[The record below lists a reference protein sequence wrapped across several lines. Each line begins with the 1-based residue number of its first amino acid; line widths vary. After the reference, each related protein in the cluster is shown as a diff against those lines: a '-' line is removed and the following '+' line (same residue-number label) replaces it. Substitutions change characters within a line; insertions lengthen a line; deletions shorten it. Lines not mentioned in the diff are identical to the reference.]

1 MVKTEKEVQK
11 QVIETFKSMG
21 YAYLGDL
28 TKSDNENINKESLKA
43 WLVKN
48 QKINDKR
55 WQRIEHEINNALKN
69 DLYEAN
75 QKFYELLIYG
85 VKTKIS
91 QNEPTQTSWL
101 IDWKDVSK
109 NEFSV
114 AEEVSVKGPNM
125 KRPDIVLY
133 VNGIALGVLE
143 LKNSS
148 VSVESA
154 IRQNLDNQKKEFIRD
169 FFKTIQLV
177 MAGNESQGLRY
188 GVIETKEKYYLSW
201 KEEGVQKNLFETIE
215 CFLKKERFLEFIH
228 DFLIFD
234 KGQKKCARFHQYFAV
249 KKTQEFIRK
258 QEFIHKKEG
267 GIIWHT
273 QGSGK
278 SLTMV
283 WLAQWLRKNRKEAR
297 ILIVTDRRELD
308 AQIQG
313 VFEGIDEAI
322 YRTDSKKDLLSV
334 LFENKEFLVG
344 SLVHKFDDNDL
355 EDLKRQPVLKE
366 WIVLVDECHR
376 TQSGKLHN
384 AMKSLLPNAI
394 FIAFSGT
401 PLLKQDKKTSQE
413 VFGNYIHCYKFNEA
427 VSDKVVLDL
436 NYEARSVDQ
445 YVSSPEKLDEYF
457 ELKTQN
463 LNDAAKTELK
473 KKWANLQKV
482 FSTKNRLEHIVQDIV
497 LDMAKLPRLSN
508 GKGNAMLVAESV
520 YNACRYFELFL
531 ETELKDKVAVITSYE
546 PNIAD
551 LKDCGS
557 NESEESYKY
566 RTYCKMLQNFFNEK
580 DEKKALNKTKEFEEE
595 VKKRFINEPSRMK
608 LLIVVDK
615 LLTGFDAPSLTYL
628 YIDKKMQDHELF
640 QAVCRVNRLDGEDK
654 DFGCIIDYSDLFDS
668 LQEAHSDYTNGAFEN
683 YEREDI
689 QGLISDKSQK
699 IKKKLEEARDQLS
712 SLCESVKEPKDEMD
726 YIAYFCGSDLEKNAQ
741 KRRLFYQLVGAF
753 LRMFVELNH
762 LEKPIYSKE
771 EMQKIK
777 QEAQFY
783 RHLQKMIGLNSG
795 DSVDLK
801 SYSEDMRRI
810 LDAYI
815 KATDS
820 KTLIKIEDQ
829 GLCEVLAQMDIDD
842 FNKALSQAFK
852 NESSMAESIANNTKK
867 RIIEKE
873 ASDPKYYE
881 KLSSLLN
888 DLILQFREKKLTYLE
903 YLQQIHDLAKQV
915 IHKENKNYPKKINTN
930 ALKTLYDNLDENEA
944 LALETDAC
952 IRGNKKDGWV
962 GHNQKEKNLKIALR
976 KIINDEGLL
985 ENAFNLAKHI
995 KEYH

>member
-1 MVKTEKEVQK
+1 MMKTEKEVQK

-48 QKINDKR
+48 QKINDER
-55 WQRIEHEINNALKN
+55 WHKIEHKIHKALKN

-75 QKFYELLIYG
+75 QNFYELLIYG
-85 VKTKIS
+85 VRTKIS

-143 LKNSS
+143 LKKSS

-177 MAGNESQGLRY
+177 MAGNESQGLKY

-234 KGQKKCARFHQYFAV
+234 KGQKKCARFHQYFAI
-249 KKTQEFIRK
+249 KKTQEFINR
-258 QEFIHKKEG
+258 KEG

-283 WLAQWLRKNRKEAR
+283 WLTKWLRRNTTQAR
-297 ILIVTDRRELD
+297 VLIVTDRRELD

-313 VFEGIDEAI
+313 VFSGIGEAI
-322 YRTDSKKDLLSV
+322 YRADSKKDLLSA
-334 LFENKEFLVG
+334 LFENKEFLVS
-344 SLVHKFDDNDL
+344 SLMHKFDDNDL
-355 EDLKRQPVLKE
+355 KQPILKE
-366 WIVLVDECHR
+366 WVVLVDECHR
-376 TQSGKLHN
+376 TQSAKLHN

-427 VSDKVVLDL
+427 VSDRVVLDL

-473 KKWANLQKV
+473 KKWVNLQKV
-482 FSTKNRLEHIVQDIV
+482 FSTKDRLEHIAQDIV

-508 GKGNAMLVAESV
+508 GKGNAMLVAGSV

-557 NESEESYKY
+557 DESEESYKY
-566 RTYCKMLQNFFNEK
+566 RTYCKMLQNFFDEK
-580 DEKKALNKTKEFEEE
+580 DEKKALNKIKEFEEK
-595 VKKRFINEPSRMK
+595 VKERFINEPARMK

-628 YIDKKMQDHELF
+628 YMDKKMQDHGLF
-640 QAVCRVNRLDGEDK
+640 QAVCRVNRLDSEDK
-654 DFGCIIDYSDLFDS
+654 DFGCIIDYKDLFDS

-689 QGLISDKSQK
+689 QGLISDKAQK
-699 IKKKLEEARDQLS
+699 IKKKLEEARGQLG
-712 SLCESVKEPKDEMD
+712 SLCESVKEPKGEMD

-753 LRMFVELNH
+753 LRMFVELNN
-762 LEKPIYSKE
+762 LEKPVYSKE
-771 EMQKIK
+771 EMHKIK
-777 QEAQFY
+777 QEAEFY
-783 RHLQKMIGLNSG
+783 RHLQKVIGLSSG

-801 SYSEDMRRI
+801 SYSEEMRRI

-815 KATDS
+815 KTTDS
-820 KTLIKIEDQ
+820 EVLFKIEDQ

-842 FNKALSQAFK
+842 FNKALSQVFK

-888 DLILQFREKKLTYLE
+888 DLINQFREKKLTYLE
-903 YLQQIHDLAKQV
+903 YLQQIHDLAKKV
-915 IHKENKNYPKKINTN
+915 IDKEDRNYPTKINTN
-930 ALKTLYDNLDENEA
+930 ALKTLYDNLDEDEA
-944 LALETDAC
+944 LALEIDAC

-962 GHNQKEKNLKIALR
+962 GHHQKEKILKIALR

>member
-1 MVKTEKEVQK
+1 MMKTEKEVQK
-11 QVIETFKSMG
+11 QVIETFKAMG

-43 WLVKN
+43 WLIKN
-48 QKINDKR
+48 QKIEPER
-55 WQRIEHEINNALKN
+55 WCKIEQKIHDALKN

-75 QKFYELLIYG
+75 QTFYNLLIYG
-85 VKTKIS
+85 VKTKTS
-91 QNEPTQTSWL
+91 QNENTQTTWL
-101 IDWKDVSK
+101 IDWKDISK

-143 LKNSS
+143 LKKSS
-148 VSVESA
+148 VSVESG

-177 MAGNESQGLRY
+177 MAGNESQGLKY

-201 KEEGVQKNLFETIE
+201 KEEGVLKNLFETIE

-234 KGQKKCARFHQYFAV
+234 KGQKKCARFHQYFAI
-249 KKTQEFIRK
+249 KKTQEFIQR
-258 QEFIHKKEG
+258 KEG

-283 WLAQWLRKNRKEAR
+283 WLARWLRGNTQQAR
-297 ILIVTDRRELD
+297 VLIVTDRRELD

-313 VFEGIDEAI
+313 VFLGIGEDL
-322 YRTDSKKDLLSV
+322 YRADSKKDLLSV

-344 SLVHKFDDNDL
+344 SLVHKFDDNEL
-355 EDLKRQPVLKE
+355 EDLKKQPVLKE

-401 PLLKQDKKTSQE
+401 PLLKQERKTSQE
-413 VFGNYIHCYKFNEA
+413 VFGDYIHCYKFNEA

-445 YVSSPEKLDEYF
+445 YVSSPKKLDEYF

-473 KKWANLQKV
+473 KKWVNLQKV
-482 FSTKNRLEHIVQDIV
+482 FSTKDRLEHIVQDIV
-497 LDMAKLPRLSN
+497 LDMAKLPRLKN

-546 PNIAD
+546 PNITD

-566 RTYCKMLQNFFNEK
+566 RAYCKMLQNFFNEK

-595 VKKRFINEPSRMK
+595 VKKRFINEPARMK

-628 YIDKKMQDHELF
+628 YIDKKMQDHGLF

-689 QGLISDKSQK
+689 QGLISDKAQK
-699 IKKKLEEARDQLS
+699 IKKKLEEARDQLR

-753 LRMFVELNH
+753 LRMFVELNN
-762 LEKPIYSKE
+762 LEKPTYSKE

-777 QEAQFY
+777 QEVEFY
-783 RHLQKMIGLNSG
+783 RHLQKVIGLNSG

-829 GLCEVLAQMDIDD
+829 GLCEVLAQMDIND
-842 FNKALSQAFK
+842 FHKELSQVFK
-852 NESSMAESIANNTKK
+852 KESSMAESIANNTRK

-888 DLILQFREKKLTYLE
+888 DLINQFREKKLTYLE
-903 YLQQIHDLAKQV
+903 YLQQIRNLAKQV
-915 IHKENKNYPKKINTN
+915 IHKEDKNYPTKINTN

-944 LALETDAC
+944 LALEIDAC
-952 IRGNKKDGWV
+952 IRDNKKDGWV

-976 KIINDEGLL
+976 KTINDEGLL
-985 ENAFNLAKHI
+985 ENTFNLAKHI
-995 KEYH
+995 DEYH

>member
-1 MVKTEKEVQK
+1 MKTEKEVQK

-55 WQRIEHEINNALKN
+55 WQRIEHEIHKALKN

-75 QKFYELLIYG
+75 QTFYKLLIYG

-114 AEEVSVKGPNM
+114 AEEVSVKGPNT
-125 KRPDIVLY
+125 KRPDMVLY

-188 GVIETKEKYYLSW
+188 GVIEIKEKHYLSW
-201 KEEGVQKNLFETIE
+201 KEEGVLKNLFETIE
-215 CFLKKERFLEFIH
+215 RFLKKERFLEFIH

-249 KKTQEFIRK
+249 KKTQEFIKR
-258 QEFIHKKEG
+258 KEG

-283 WLAQWLRKNRKEAR
+283 WLTRWLRRNIKQAR
-297 ILIVTDRRELD
+297 VLIVTDRRELD

-313 VFEGIDEAI
+313 VFEGIGEAI
-322 YRTDSKKDLLSV
+322 YRADSKKDLLSV
-334 LFENKEFLVG
+334 LFENKKFLVG

-355 EDLKRQPVLKE
+355 EDLKKQPVLRE

-384 AMKSLLPNAI
+384 AMRSLLPNAI

-413 VFGNYIHCYKFNEA
+413 VFGDYIHCYKFNEA

-463 LNDAAKTELK
+463 LNDTAKTELK

-566 RTYCKMLQNFFNEK
+566 RAYCKMLQNFFNEK

-628 YIDKKMQDHELF
+628 YIDKKMQDHGLF

-654 DFGCIIDYSDLFDS
+654 DFGCIIDYRDLFDS
-668 LQEAHSDYTNGAFEN
+668 LQEAHSDYTSGAFEN
-683 YEREDI
+683 YEKEDI
-689 QGLISDKSQK
+689 QGLISDKAQK
-699 IKKKLEEARDQLS
+699 IKKKLEEARDQLR
-712 SLCESVKEPKDEMD
+712 SLCESVKESKDETG

-762 LEKPIYSKE
+762 LEKPVYSQE
-771 EMQKIK
+771 EMHKIK

-783 RHLQKMIGLNSG
+783 RHLQKMIGLSSG

-801 SYSEDMRRI
+801 SYGEDMRRI

-829 GLCEVLAQMDIDD
+829 GLCEVLAQMDIND
-842 FNKALSQAFK
+842 FHKELSEVFK
-852 NESSMAESIANNTKK
+852 NESSMAESIANNTRK

-888 DLILQFREKKLTYLE
+888 DLINQFREKKLTYLE
-903 YLQQIHDLAKQV
+903 YLQQIHNLAKQV
-915 IHKENKNYPKKINTN
+915 IHKEGKNYPKKINTN
-930 ALKTLYDNLDENEA
+930 ALKTLYDNLDQNEA
-944 LALETDAC
+944 LALEIDAC
-952 IRGNKKDGWV
+952 IRDNKKDGWV

-976 KIINDEGLL
+976 KVINDEGLL
-985 ENAFNLAKHI
+985 ENTFNLAKHI
-995 KEYH
+995 DEYH

>member
-28 TKSDNENINKESLKA
+28 TKSDNGNINKESLKA

-55 WQRIEHEINNALKN
+55 WQRIEHEINKALKN

-75 QKFYELLIYG
+75 QIFYKLLIYG
-85 VKTKIS
+85 VRTKIS

-114 AEEVSVKGPNM
+114 AEEVSVKGQNT
-125 KRPDIVLY
+125 KRPDMVLY

-154 IRQNLDNQKKEFIRD
+154 IRQNLDNQKEEFIRD

-188 GVIETKEKYYLSW
+188 GVIETEEKYYLSW
-201 KEEGVQKNLFETIE
+201 KEEGVLKNLFETIE
-215 CFLKKERFLEFIH
+215 CFLQKERFLEFIH

-249 KKTQEFIRK
+249 KKTQEFI
-258 QEFIHKKEG
+258 HKKEG

-283 WLAQWLRKNRKEAR
+283 WLTQWLRSNIKQAR

-308 AQIQG
+308 AQIQS
-313 VFEGIDEAI
+313 VFDGIGEAI
-322 YRTDSKKDLLSV
+322 YRADSKKDLLSV

-355 EDLKRQPVLKE
+355 EDLKKQPVLKE

-376 TQSGKLHN
+376 TQGGKLHN

-413 VFGNYIHCYKFNEA
+413 VFGDYIHCYKFNEA

-445 YVSSPEKLDEYF
+445 YVSSPKKLDEYF

-463 LNDAAKTELK
+463 LNDTAKTELK

-520 YNACRYFELFL
+520 CNACRYFGLFL

-566 RTYCKMLQNFFNEK
+566 RAYCKMLQNFFNEK

-628 YIDKKMQDHELF
+628 YIDKKMQDHGLF

-683 YEREDI
+683 YEKEDI
-689 QGLISDKSQK
+689 RGLISDKAQK

-712 SLCESVKEPKDEMD
+712 SLCESVKEPKDETG

-771 EMQKIK
+771 GMQKIK

-820 KTLIKIEDQ
+820 KMLIKIEDQ

-842 FNKALSQAFK
+842 FNKELSQVFK
-852 NESSMAESIANNTKK
+852 KESSMAESIANNTRK

-888 DLILQFREKKLTYLE
+888 DLINQFREKKLTYLE
-903 YLQQIHDLAKQV
+903 YLQQIHNLAKQV
-915 IHKENKNYPKKINTN
+915 IHKEDKNYPKKINTN
-930 ALKTLYDNLDENEA
+930 VLKTLYDNLDQNKA
-944 LALETDAC
+944 LALEIDAC
-952 IRGNKKDGWV
+952 IRDNKKDGWV

-985 ENAFNLAKHI
+985 ENIFNLAKHI
-995 KEYH
+995 DEYH

>member
-1 MVKTEKEVQK
+1 MKTEKEVQK

-43 WLVKN
+43 WLIKN
-48 QKINDKR
+48 QKIEPER
-55 WQRIEHEINNALKN
+55 WHKIEQKIHNALKN

-75 QKFYELLIYG
+75 QTFYELLIYG
-85 VKTKIS
+85 AKTQIS
-91 QNEPTQTSWL
+91 QNENTQTTYL

-143 LKNSS
+143 LKKSS
-148 VSVESA
+148 VSVESG

-177 MAGNESQGLRY
+177 MAGNESQGLKY

-234 KGQKKCARFHQYFAV
+234 KGQKKCARFHQYFAI
-249 KKTQEFIRK
+249 KKTQEFIQR
-258 QEFIHKKEG
+258 KEG

-283 WLAQWLRKNRKEAR
+283 WLTQWLRKNIKQAR

-313 VFEGIDEAI
+313 VFSGIGKDL
-322 YRTDSKKDLLSV
+322 YRAASKKDLLSV
-334 LFENKEFLVG
+334 LFENKKFLVG

-355 EDLKRQPVLKE
+355 EYLKKQPVLKE
-366 WIVLVDECHR
+366 WVVLVDECHR
-376 TQSGKLHN
+376 TQSGKLHK

-427 VSDKVVLDL
+427 VSDRVVLDL

-457 ELKTQN
+457 ELKTQG
-463 LNDAAKTELK
+463 LNEAAKTELK
-473 KKWANLQKV
+473 KKWVNLQKV
-482 FSTKNRLEHIVQDIV
+482 FSTKDRLARIVQDIV
-497 LDMAKLPRLSN
+497 LDMAKLPRLRSE
-508 GKGNAMLVAESV
+508 KGNAMLVAESV
-520 YNACRYFELFL
+520 YNACQYFELFL

-557 NESEESYKY
+557 DESEESYKY
-566 RTYCKMLQNFFNEK
+566 RTYCKMLQNFFDEK
-580 DEKKALNKTKEFEEE
+580 DEKKALNKIKEFEEK
-595 VKKRFINEPSRMK
+595 VKERFINEPNRMK

-628 YIDKKMQDHELF
+628 YIDKKMQDHGLF
-640 QAVCRVNRLDGEDK
+640 QAVCRVNRLDSEDK
-654 DFGCIIDYSDLFDS
+654 DFGCIIDYKDLFDS
-668 LQEAHSDYTNGAFEN
+668 LQEAHSDYTNKAFEN

-689 QGLISDKSQK
+689 QGFISDKSQK
-699 IKKKLEEARDQLS
+699 VKKKLEETRDQLK
-712 SLCESVKEPKDEMD
+712 SLCEGVKEPKDEED
-726 YIAYFCGSDLEKNAQ
+726 YIAYFCGDNLEKSAQ

-753 LRMFVELNH
+753 LRMFVELNN
-762 LEKPIYSKE
+762 LEKPIHSKE
-771 EMQKIK
+771 ETQKIK
-777 QEAQFY
+777 QEAGFY
-783 RHLQKMIGLNSG
+783 RHLQK
-795 DSVDLK
+795 
-801 SYSEDMRRI
+801 R
-810 LDAYI
+810 
-815 KATDS
+815 
-820 KTLIKIEDQ
+820 
-829 GLCEVLAQMDIDD
+829 LA
-842 FNKALSQAFK
+842 
-852 NESSMAESIANNTKK
+852 
-867 RIIEKE
+867 
-873 ASDPKYYE
+873 
-881 KLSSLLN
+881 
-888 DLILQFREKKLTYLE
+888 
-903 YLQQIHDLAKQV
+903 
-915 IHKENKNYPKKINTN
+915 
-930 ALKTLYDNLDENEA
+930 
-944 LALETDAC
+944 
-952 IRGNKKDGWV
+952 
-962 GHNQKEKNLKIALR
+962 
-976 KIINDEGLL
+976 
-985 ENAFNLAKHI
+985 
-995 KEYH
+995 

>member
-1 MVKTEKEVQK
+1 MKTEKEVQK

-48 QKINDKR
+48 QKINDER
-55 WQRIEHEINNALKN
+55 WQRIEQKIHDALNN

-101 IDWKDVSK
+101 IDWKDVFK

-114 AEEVSVKGPNM
+114 AEEVSVKGANT

-234 KGQKKCARFHQYFAV
+234 KGQKKCARFHQYFAI
-249 KKTQEFIRK
+249 KKT

-283 WLAQWLRKNRKEAR
+283 WLTKWLRKNKKQAR

-313 VFEGIDEAI
+313 VFEGIGEAI
-322 YRTDSKKDLLSV
+322 YRADSKKDLLSV
-334 LFENKEFLVG
+334 LFENKAFLVG

-355 EDLKRQPVLKE
+355 EDLKKQPVLKE
-366 WIVLVDECHR
+366 WIVLVNECHR

-463 LNDAAKTELK
+463 LNDTAKTELK

-497 LDMAKLPRLSN
+497 LDMAKLPRLKN

-546 PNIAD
+546 PNITD

-580 DEKKALNKTKEFEEE
+580 DEKK
-595 VKKRFINEPSRMK
+595 P
-608 LLIVVDK
+608 LIK
-615 LLTGFDAPSLTYL
+615 PKSL
-628 YIDKKMQDHELF
+628 
-640 QAVCRVNRLDGEDK
+640 
-654 DFGCIIDYSDLFDS
+654 
-668 LQEAHSDYTNGAFEN
+668 
-683 YEREDI
+683 
-689 QGLISDKSQK
+689 
-699 IKKKLEEARDQLS
+699 KKKLK
-712 SLCESVKEPKDEMD
+712 SVLLM
-726 YIAYFCGSDLEKNAQ
+726 
-741 KRRLFYQLVGAF
+741 
-753 LRMFVELNH
+753 
-762 LEKPIYSKE
+762 
-771 EMQKIK
+771 
-777 QEAQFY
+777 
-783 RHLQKMIGLNSG
+783 
-795 DSVDLK
+795 
-801 SYSEDMRRI
+801 
-810 LDAYI
+810 
-815 KATDS
+815 
-820 KTLIKIEDQ
+820 
-829 GLCEVLAQMDIDD
+829 
-842 FNKALSQAFK
+842 
-852 NESSMAESIANNTKK
+852 
-867 RIIEKE
+867 
-873 ASDPKYYE
+873 
-881 KLSSLLN
+881 SLL
-888 DLILQFREKKLTYLE
+888 E
-903 YLQQIHDLAKQV
+903 
-915 IHKENKNYPKKINTN
+915 
-930 ALKTLYDNLDENEA
+930 
-944 LALETDAC
+944 
-952 IRGNKKDGWV
+952 
-962 GHNQKEKNLKIALR
+962 
-976 KIINDEGLL
+976 
-985 ENAFNLAKHI
+985 
-995 KEYH
+995 

>member
-11 QVIETFKSMG
+11 QVIKTFKSMG

-48 QKINDKR
+48 QKINDER

-75 QKFYELLIYG
+75 QTFYELLIYG

-114 AEEVSVKGPNM
+114 AEEVSVKGPNT
-125 KRPDIVLY
+125 KRPDMVLY

-148 VSVESA
+148 VSVESG

-177 MAGNESQGLRY
+177 MAGNESQGLKY

-201 KEEGVQKNLFETIE
+201 KEEGVLKNLFETIE

-234 KGQKKCARFHQYFAV
+234 KGQKKCARFHQYFAI
-249 KKTQEFIRK
+249 KKTQEFIKR
-258 QEFIHKKEG
+258 KEG

-283 WLAQWLRKNRKEAR
+283 WLARWLRRNTTQAR
-297 ILIVTDRRELD
+297 VLIVTDRRELD

-313 VFEGIDEAI
+313 VFSGIGEDL
-322 YRTDSKKDLLSV
+322 YRADSKKDLLSV

-344 SLVHKFDDNDL
+344 SLMHKFDDNDL
-355 EDLKRQPVLKE
+355 KQPILKE
-366 WIVLVDECHR
+366 WVVLVDECHR

-384 AMKSLLPNAI
+384 AMKRLLPNAI

-401 PLLKQDKKTSQE
+401 PLLKQERKTSQE
-413 VFGNYIHCYKFNEA
+413 VFGDYIHCYKFDEA

-436 NYEARSVDQ
+436 IYEARSVDQ
-445 YVSSPEKLDEYF
+445 YVDSPKKLDEYF
-457 ELKTQN
+457 ELKTQG
-463 LNDAAKTELK
+463 LNEAAKTELK

-546 PNIAD
+546 PNITD

-566 RTYCKMLQNFFNEK
+566 RAYCKMLQNFFNEK
-580 DEKKALNKTKEFEEE
+580 DEKKALNKIKEFEEE

-628 YIDKKMQDHELF
+628 YMDKKMQDHGLF
-640 QAVCRVNRLDGEDK
+640 QAVCRVNRLDSEDK
-654 DFGCIIDYSDLFDS
+654 DFGYIIDYKDLFDS
-668 LQEAHSDYTNGAFEN
+668 LQEAHSDYTNKAFEN

-699 IKKKLEEARDQLS
+699 IKKKLEEVREQLR

-726 YIAYFCGSDLEKNAQ
+726 YIAYFCGNDLEKNAQ

-753 LRMFVELNH
+753 LRMFVELNN
-762 LEKPIYSKE
+762 LEKPIYPKE
-771 EMQKIK
+771 EMRQIK
-777 QEAQFY
+777 QEAEFY
-783 RHLQKMIGLNSG
+783 GHLQKVIGLSSG

-829 GLCEVLAQMDIDD
+829 GLCEVLAQMDIND
-842 FNKALSQAFK
+842 FNKELSQAFK

-903 YLQQIHDLAKQV
+903 YLQQIHDLAKKV
-915 IHKENKNYPKKINTN
+915 INKEDRNYPKKINTN
-930 ALKTLYDNLDENEA
+930 ALKTLYNNLDENEA
-944 LALETDAC
+944 LALEIDAC

-976 KIINDEGLL
+976 KIINDEVLL
-985 ENAFNLAKHI
+985 ENIFNLAKHI

>member
-48 QKINDKR
+48 QKINDER
-55 WQRIEHEINNALKN
+55 WQRVEHEINKALKN

-85 VKTKIS
+85 VRTQIS

-101 IDWKDVSK
+101 IDWKDVFK

-125 KRPDIVLY
+125 KRPDMVLY

-188 GVIETKEKYYLSW
+188 GVIETKEKHYLSW

-249 KKTQEFIRK
+249 KKTQEFI
-258 QEFIHKKEG
+258 HKRKEG

-283 WLAQWLRKNRKEAR
+283 WLTKWLRRNRKEAR

-313 VFEGIDEAI
+313 VFLGIGEAI
-322 YRTDSKKDLLSV
+322 YRADSKKDLLSV

-355 EDLKRQPVLKE
+355 EDLKKQPVLKE

-401 PLLKQDKKTSQE
+401 PLLQQDKKTSQE

-463 LNDAAKTELK
+463 LNDTAKTELK

-546 PNIAD
+546 PNITD

-628 YIDKKMQDHELF
+628 YIDKKMKDHELF

-689 QGLISDKSQK
+689 QGLISNKAQK
-699 IKKKLEEARDQLS
+699 IKKKLEETRDQLR
-712 SLCESVKEPKDEMD
+712 SLCESVKEPKDETG
-726 YIAYFCGSDLEKNAQ
+726 YIAYFCGSDSEKNAQ
-741 KRRLFYQLVGAF
+741 KRRLFYQLVGVF
-753 LRMFVELNH
+753 LRTFVELNH
-762 LEKPIYSKE
+762 LEKPIYSQE

-783 RHLQKMIGLNSG
+783 RHLQKIIGLNSG

-801 SYSEDMRRI
+801 SYSEDMHRI

-829 GLCEVLAQMDIDD
+829 GLCEVLAQMDIND
-842 FNKALSQAFK
+842 FHKELSQVFK
-852 NESSMAESIANNTKK
+852 NESSMAESIANNTRK

-888 DLILQFREKKLTYLE
+888 DLINQFREKKLTYLE
-903 YLQQIHDLAKQV
+903 YLQQIHNLAKQV
-915 IHKENKNYPKKINTN
+915 IHKEDKNYPKKINTN
-930 ALKTLYDNLDENEA
+930 ALKTLYNNLDQNEA
-944 LALETDAC
+944 LALEIDAC
-952 IRGNKKDGWV
+952 VRDNKKDGWV

-985 ENAFNLAKHI
+985 ENTFNLAKHI
-995 KEYH
+995 DEYH

>member
-11 QVIETFKSMG
+11 QVIETFKAMG

-28 TKSDNENINKESLKA
+28 TKSDNKNINKESLKA
-43 WLVKN
+43 WLIKN
-48 QKINDKR
+48 QKIEPER
-55 WQRIEHEINNALKN
+55 WHKIEQKIHNALKN

-75 QKFYELLIYG
+75 QKFYDLLIYG
-85 VKTKIS
+85 MKTKIS
-91 QNEPTQTSWL
+91 QNENTQTTWL

-109 NEFSV
+109 NEFGV
-114 AEEVSVKGPNM
+114 AEEVSVKGSNT
-125 KRPDIVLY
+125 KRPDVVLY

-143 LKNSS
+143 LKKSS
-148 VSVESA
+148 VSVESG

-188 GVIETKEKYYLSW
+188 GVIETEEKYYLSW
-201 KEEGVQKNLFETIE
+201 KEEGVLKNLFETIE
-215 CFLKKERFLEFIH
+215 CFLEKERFLEFIH

-249 KKTQEFIRK
+249 KKTQEFIKR
-258 QEFIHKKEG
+258 KEG

-283 WLAQWLRKNRKEAR
+283 WLTKWLRMNRKQAR

-313 VFEGIDEAI
+313 VFKGTGEKSY
-322 YRTDSKKDLLSV
+322 YRADSKKDLLSV
-334 LFENKEFLVG
+334 LFENKKFLVG
-344 SLVHKFDDNDL
+344 ALMHKFDDNDL
-355 EDLKRQPVLKE
+355 KQPVLKE

-376 TQSGKLHN
+376 TQSAKLHK

-436 NYEARSVDQ
+436 NYEARSVEQ
-445 YVSSPEKLDEYF
+445 YVSNPEKLDEYF

-463 LNDAAKTELK
+463 LNEAAKTELK
-473 KKWANLQKV
+473 KKWVNLQKV
-482 FSTKNRLEHIVQDIV
+482 FSTKDRLARIVQDIV
-497 LDMAKLPRLSN
+497 LDMAKLPRLRSE
-508 GKGNAMLVAESV
+508 KGNAMLVAEGV
-520 YNACRYFELFL
+520 HNACRYFELFL

-557 NESEESYKY
+557 DESEESYKY
-566 RTYCKMLQNFFNEK
+566 RTYCKMLQNFFDEK
-580 DEKKALNKTKEFEEE
+580 DEKKALNKIKEFEEK
-595 VKKRFINEPSRMK
+595 VKERFINEPNRMK

-628 YIDKKMQDHELF
+628 YIDKKMQDHGLF
-640 QAVCRVNRLDGEDK
+640 QAVCRVNRLDSEDK
-654 DFGCIIDYSDLFDS
+654 DFGCIIDYEDLFDS
-668 LQEAHSDYTNGAFEN
+668 LQEAHSDYTNRAFEN

-689 QGLISDKSQK
+689 QGFISDKSQK
-699 IKKKLEEARDQLS
+699 IKKKLEETRDQLK
-712 SLCESVKEPKDEMD
+712 SLCESVKEPKDEED

-753 LRMFVELNH
+753 LRMFVELNN

-771 EMQKIK
+771 EMRQIK
-777 QEAQFY
+777 QEAEFY

-829 GLCEVLAQMDIDD
+829 GLCEVLAQMDIND
-842 FNKALSQAFK
+842 FNKEFSQVFK
-852 NESSMAESIANNTKK
+852 KESSMAESIANNTKK

-888 DLILQFREKKLTYLE
+888 DLINQFREKKLTYLE
-903 YLQQIHDLAKQV
+903 YLQQIHNLAKQV
-915 IHKENKNYPKKINTN
+915 IHKEDKNYPKKINTN
-930 ALKTLYDNLDENEA
+930 ALKTLYDNLDQNEA
-944 LALETDAC
+944 LALEIDAC
-952 IRGNKKDGWV
+952 IRDNKKMVGW
-962 GHNQKEKNLKIALR
+962 GITKKKKTLKSL
-976 KIINDEGLL
+976 
-985 ENAFNLAKHI
+985 
-995 KEYH
+995 

>member
-1 MVKTEKEVQK
+1 MVKTEKEAQK
-11 QVIETFKSMG
+11 QVIETFKTMG

-28 TKSDNENINKESLKA
+28 IKSDNENINKESLKA

-48 QKINDKR
+48 QKINNER
-55 WQRIEHEINNALKN
+55 WHKIEHEINNALKN

-75 QKFYELLIYG
+75 QKFYGLLIYG

-125 KRPDIVLY
+125 KRPDVVLY

-143 LKNSS
+143 LKKSS
-148 VSVESA
+148 VSVEST
-154 IRQNLDNQKKEFIRD
+154 IRQNLDNQKKEFIGD

-177 MAGNESQGLRY
+177 MAGNESQGLKY
-188 GVIETKEKYYLSW
+188 GVIKTEEKYYLSW
-201 KEEGVQKNLFETIE
+201 KEEGVQKNLFETIG

-249 KKTQEFIRK
+249 KKTQEFIRR
-258 QEFIHKKEG
+258 KEG

-283 WLAQWLRKNRKEAR
+283 WLTKWIKSNTKEPR

-308 AQIQG
+308 AQIQS
-313 VFEGIDEAI
+313 VFE
-322 YRTDSKKDLLSV
+322 RTGEKMHRTESKKDLLSA
-334 LFENKEFLVG
+334 LFENKKSLVG

-355 EDLKRQPVLKE
+355 EDLKKQPVLKE

-436 NYEARSVDQ
+436 TYEARSVDQ
-445 YVSSPEKLDEYF
+445 YVSSPKKLDEYF

-551 LKDCGS
+551 LKCGS
-557 NESEESYKY
+557 DESEESYKY
-566 RTYCKMLQNFFNEK
+566 RTYCEMLQKFFNEK
-580 DEKKALNKTKEFEEE
+580 DEKNALNKTKEFEEE
-595 VKKRFINEPSRMK
+595 VKRRFIKEPIRMK

-628 YIDKKMQDHELF
+628 YIDKKMQDHGFF
-640 QAVCRVNRLDGEDK
+640 QAVCRVNRLDGGDK
-654 DFGCIIDYSDLFDS
+654 DFGHIIDYSDLFDS

-689 QGLISDKSQK
+689 QGLISDKTQK
-699 IKKKLEEARDQLS
+699 IKKKLEEIRGQLR
-712 SLCESVKEPKDEMD
+712 SLCESVEEPKDETD

-753 LRMFVELNH
+753 LRMFVELNNS
-762 LEKPIYSKE
+762 ENPVYSKE

-777 QEAQFY
+777 QEVQDY
-783 RHLQKMIGLNSG
+783 RHLQKVIGLNSG

-801 SYSEDMRRI
+801 SYSEDMHWI

-820 KTLIKIEDQ
+820 KTLIKMQDQ
-829 GLCEVLAQMDIDD
+829 GLCEVLAQMDVND
-842 FNKALSQAFK
+842 FNKVLSQVFK
-852 NESSMAESIANNTKK
+852 NESSMAESIANNTRK

-881 KLSSLLN
+881 NLSSLLN
-888 DLILQFREKKLTYLE
+888 DLISQFREKKLTHLE

-915 IHKENKNYPKKINTN
+915 IHKKDKNYPKKINTN
-930 ALKTLYDNLDENEA
+930 ALKTLYDNLNKNEA
-944 LALETDAC
+944 LALEIDAC
-952 IRGNKKDGWV
+952 IRDNKRDSWV
-962 GHNQKEKNLKIALR
+962 GHHQKEKELKIAL
-976 KIINDEGLL
+976 KQIIKGDLL
-985 ENAFNLAKHI
+985 EEIFNLAKNTE
-995 KEYH
+995 EYC

>member
-1 MVKTEKEVQK
+1 MKTEKEVQK

-28 TKSDNENINKESLKA
+28 TKSDNENINKENLKA

-55 WQRIEHEINNALKN
+55 WQRIEHEINRALEN

-75 QKFYELLIYG
+75 QTFYKLLIYG

-114 AEEVSVKGPNM
+114 AEEVSVKGSNT
-125 KRPDIVLY
+125 KRPDMVLY

-249 KKTQEFIRK
+249 KKTQEFI
-258 QEFIHKKEG
+258 HKKEG

-283 WLAQWLRKNRKEAR
+283 WLTRWLRINKERAR

-313 VFEGIDEAI
+313 VFEGIGEAI
-322 YRTDSKKDLLSV
+322 YCADSKKDLLSV

-413 VFGNYIHCYKFNEA
+413 VFGDYIHCYKFNEA

-463 LNDAAKTELK
+463 LNDTAKTELK

-546 PNIAD
+546 PNITD

-566 RTYCKMLQNFFNEK
+566 RAYCKMLQNFFNEK

-595 VKKRFINEPSRMK
+595 VKKRFINEPARMK

-628 YIDKKMQDHELF
+628 YIDKKMQDHGLF

-683 YEREDI
+683 YEKEDI
-689 QGLISDKSQK
+689 QGLISNKAQK
-699 IKKKLEEARDQLS
+699 IKKKLEEARDQLR
-712 SLCESVKEPKDEMD
+712 SLCESVKEPKDETG

-777 QEAQFY
+777 QEAEFY

-829 GLCEVLAQMDIDD
+829 GLCEVLAQMDIND
-842 FNKALSQAFK
+842 FNKELSEVFK
-852 NESSMAESIANNTKK
+852 NESFMAESIANNTRK

-888 DLILQFREKKLTYLE
+888 DLINQFREKKLTYLE
-903 YLQQIHDLAKQV
+903 YLQQIRNLAKQV
-915 IHKENKNYPKKINTN
+915 IHKEDKNYPKKINTN
-930 ALKTLYDNLDENEA
+930 ALKTLYDNLDQNEA
-944 LALETDAC
+944 LALEIDAC
-952 IRGNKKDGWV
+952 IRDNKKDGWV

-976 KIINDEGLL
+976 KVINDEGLL
-985 ENAFNLAKHI
+985 ENIFNLAKHI
-995 KEYH
+995 DEYH

>member
-55 WQRIEHEINNALKN
+55 WQRIEHEIHKALNN

-91 QNEPTQTSWL
+91 QNEPTTQTSWL

-114 AEEVSVKGPNM
+114 AEEVSVKGPNT
-125 KRPDIVLY
+125 KRPDMVLY

-188 GVIETKEKYYLSW
+188 GVIETEEKYYLSW

-249 KKTQEFIRK
+249 KKTQEFI
-258 QEFIHKKEG
+258 HKKEG

-283 WLAQWLRKNRKEAR
+283 WLTQWLRSNIKQAR

-313 VFEGIDEAI
+313 VFKGIGEAI
-322 YRTDSKKDLLSV
+322 YRADSKKDLLSV
-334 LFENKEFLVG
+334 LFGNKEFLVG

-355 EDLKRQPVLKE
+355 EDLKKQPVLEK

-445 YVSSPEKLDEYF
+445 YVSSPKKLDEYF

-463 LNDAAKTELK
+463 LNDTAKTELK
-473 KKWANLQKV
+473 KKWVNLQKV
-482 FSTKNRLEHIVQDIV
+482 FSTKDRLEHIVQDIV
-497 LDMAKLPRLSN
+497 LDMAKLPRLKN

-557 NESEESYKY
+557 NESEESYSA
-566 RTYCKMLQNFFNEK
+566 YCKMLQNFFNEK

-595 VKKRFINEPSRMK
+595 VKKRFINEPARMK

-628 YIDKKMQDHELF
+628 YIDKKMKDHELF
-640 QAVCRVNRLDGEDK
+640 QAVCRVNRLDSEDK

-668 LQEAHSDYTNGAFEN
+668 LQEAHSDYINGAFEN

-689 QGLISDKSQK
+689 QGLISDKAQK
-699 IKKKLEEARDQLS
+699 IKKKLEEARDQLR
-712 SLCESVKEPKDEMD
+712 SLCESVKEPKDETG

-741 KRRLFYQLVGAF
+741 KRRLFYQLVGTF
-753 LRMFVELNH
+753 LRMFVELSN
-762 LEKPIYSKE
+762 LEKPVYSKE
-771 EMQKIK
+771 EMKKIK
-777 QEAQFY
+777 QEAEFY
-783 RHLQKMIGLNSG
+783 RYLQKMIGLNSG

-829 GLCEVLAQMDIDD
+829 GLCEVLAQMDIND
-842 FNKALSQAFK
+842 FNKEFSQVFK
-852 NESSMAESIANNTKK
+852 KESSMAESIANNTRK

-888 DLILQFREKKLTYLE
+888 DLINQFREKKLTYLE

-962 GHNQKEKNLKIALR
+962 GHHQKEKNLKIALR

-985 ENAFNLAKHI
+985 ENVFNLAKHI

>member
-1 MVKTEKEVQK
+1 MKTEKEVQK

-48 QKINDKR
+48 QKINHER
-55 WQRIEHEINNALKN
+55 WQRIEHEINKALNN

-85 VKTKIS
+85 VKTTIS

-125 KRPDIVLY
+125 KRPDMVLY

-188 GVIETKEKYYLSW
+188 GVIETKEKHYLSW

-215 CFLKKERFLEFIH
+215 CFLQKKRFLEFIH

-234 KGQKKCARFHQYFAV
+234 KGQKKCARFHQHFAV
-249 KKTQEFIRK
+249 KKTQEFIKR
-258 QEFIHKKEG
+258 KEG

-283 WLAQWLRKNRKEAR
+283 WLTQWLRKNIKQPR

-313 VFEGIDEAI
+313 VFEGIGEAI
-322 YRTDSKKDLLSV
+322 YRADSKKDLLSV

-344 SLVHKFDDNDL
+344 SLVHKFDDNEL
-355 EDLKRQPVLKE
+355 EDLKKQPVLKE

-376 TQSGKLHN
+376 TQGGKLHN

-413 VFGNYIHCYKFNEA
+413 VFGDYIHCYKFDEA

-436 NYEARSVDQ
+436 NYESRSVDQ

-457 ELKTQN
+457 ELKTRN
-463 LNDAAKTELK
+463 LNDTAKTELK

-546 PNIAD
+546 PNITD

-566 RTYCKMLQNFFNEK
+566 RAYCKMLQNFFNEK

-628 YIDKKMQDHELF
+628 YIDKKMQDHGLF

-689 QGLISDKSQK
+689 QGLISDKAQK
-699 IKKKLEEARDQLS
+699 IKKKLEEARGQLK
-712 SLCESVKEPKDEMD
+712 SLCESVKEPKDETG

-741 KRRLFYQLVGAF
+741 KRRLFYQLVGVF

-801 SYSEDMRRI
+801 SYSEDMHRI

-820 KTLIKIEDQ
+820 KMLIKIEDQ
-829 GLCEVLAQMDIDD
+829 GLCEVLAQMGIND
-842 FNKALSQAFK
+842 FNKELSQVFK
-852 NESSMAESIANNTKK
+852 KESSMAESIANNTRK

-888 DLILQFREKKLTYLE
+888 DLINQFREKKLTYLE
-903 YLQQIHDLAKQV
+903 YLQQIHNLAKQV
-915 IHKENKNYPKKINTN
+915 IYKEDKNYPKKINTN
-930 ALKTLYDNLDENEA
+930 ALKTLYDNLDQNEA
-944 LALETDAC
+944 LALEIDAC
-952 IRGNKKDGWV
+952 IRDNKKDGWV

-985 ENAFNLAKHI
+985 ENTFNLAKHI
-995 KEYH
+995 DEYH

>member
-1 MVKTEKEVQK
+1 MKTEKEVQK

-28 TKSDNENINKESLKA
+28 TKSDNENINTESLKT

-48 QKINDKR
+48 QKINDER
-55 WQRIEHEINNALKN
+55 WQRIEYKINDALKN

-75 QKFYELLIYG
+75 QEFYELLIYG

-91 QNEPTQTSWL
+91 QNEPYQTSWL
-101 IDWKDVSK
+101 IDWKDIFK

-114 AEEVSVKGPNM
+114 AEEVSVKGSNT
-125 KRPDIVLY
+125 KRPDMVLY

-188 GVIETKEKYYLSW
+188 GVIETKEKHYLSW

-249 KKTQEFIRK
+249 KKTQEFI
-258 QEFIHKKEG
+258 HKKEG

-278 SLTMV
+278 SFTMV
-283 WLAQWLRKNRKEAR
+283 WLTQWLRKNIKQVR

-313 VFEGIDEAI
+313 VFEGIGEAI
-322 YRTDSKKDLLSV
+322 YRADSKKDLLSV

-344 SLVHKFDDNDL
+344 SLVYKFDDNDL
-355 EDLKRQPVLKE
+355 EDLKKQPVLKE

-413 VFGNYIHCYKFNEA
+413 VFGDYIHCYKFDEA

-445 YVSSPEKLDEYF
+445 YVSSPERLDEYF

-463 LNDAAKTELK
+463 LNDTAKTELK

-546 PNIAD
+546 PNITD

-566 RTYCKMLQNFFNEK
+566 RAYCKMLQNFFNEK
-580 DEKKALNKTKEFEEE
+580 DEKKVLNKTKEFEEE
-595 VKKRFINEPSRMK
+595 VKKRFINEPARMK

-628 YIDKKMQDHELF
+628 YIDKKMQDHGLF

-668 LQEAHSDYTNGAFEN
+668 LQEAHSDYANGAFEN
-683 YEREDI
+683 YEKEDI
-689 QGLISDKSQK
+689 QGLISNKAQK
-699 IKKKLEEARDQLS
+699 IKKKLEETRDQLR
-712 SLCESVKEPKDEMD
+712 SLCESVKEPKDETD

-842 FNKALSQAFK
+842 FNKELSEVFK
-852 NESSMAESIANNTKK
+852 KESSMAESIANNTRK

-888 DLILQFREKKLTYLE
+888 DLINQFREKKLTYLE
-903 YLQQIHDLAKQV
+903 YLQQIHNLAKQV
-915 IHKENKNYPKKINTN
+915 IHKEDKNYPKKINTN
-930 ALKTLYDNLDENEA
+930 ALKTLYDNLDQNEA
-944 LALETDAC
+944 LALEIDAC
-952 IRGNKKDGWV
+952 IRDNKKDGWV
-962 GHNQKEKNLKIALR
+962 GHNQKEKNLKMALR

-985 ENAFNLAKHI
+985 ENTFNLAKYI
-995 KEYH
+995 DEYH

>member
-48 QKINDKR
+48 QTINDER
-55 WQRIEHEINNALKN
+55 WQRIEHEINKALEN

-114 AEEVSVKGPNM
+114 AEEVSVKGSNT

-133 VNGIALGVLE
+133 INGIALGVLE

-234 KGQKKCARFHQYFAV
+234 KGQKKCARFHQYFAI
-249 KKTQEFIRK
+249 KKT

-283 WLAQWLRKNRKEAR
+283 WLTQWLRENIQQAR

-313 VFEGIDEAI
+313 VFEGIGEAI
-322 YRTDSKKDLLSV
+322 YRADSKKDLLSV
-334 LFENKEFLVG
+334 LFENKEFLVS
-344 SLVHKFDDNDL
+344 SLMHKFDDNDL
-355 EDLKRQPVLKE
+355 KQPILKE
-366 WIVLVDECHR
+366 WVVLVDECHR

-401 PLLKQDKKTSQE
+401 PLLKQERKTSQE

-457 ELKTQN
+457 ELKTQG
-463 LNDAAKTELK
+463 LNETAKTELK
-473 KKWANLQKV
+473 KKWVNLQKV
-482 FSTKNRLEHIVQDIV
+482 FSTKDRLEHIVQDIV
-497 LDMAKLPRLSN
+497 LDMAKLPRLRSE
-508 GKGNAMLVAESV
+508 KGNAMLVAESV
-520 YNACRYFELFL
+520 YNACWYFELFL

-557 NESEESYKY
+557 DESEESYKY

-595 VKKRFINEPSRMK
+595 VKKRFINEPSRMN

-628 YIDKKMQDHELF
+628 YIDKKMQDHGLF

-689 QGLISDKSQK
+689 QGLISDKAQK
-699 IKKKLEEARDQLS
+699 IKKKLEEVRDQLN
-712 SLCESVKEPKDEMD
+712 SLCESVKEPKDETG
-726 YIAYFCGSDLEKNAQ
+726 YIAYFCGSDLEK
-741 KRRLFYQLVGAF
+741 KR
-753 LRMFVELNH
+753 
-762 LEKPIYSKE
+762 SK
-771 EMQKIK
+771 K
-777 QEAQFY
+777 AVV
-783 RHLQKMIGLNSG
+783 LSACG
-795 DSVDLK
+795 
-801 SYSEDMRRI
+801 RI
-810 LDAYI
+810 
-815 KATDS
+815 
-820 KTLIKIEDQ
+820 
-829 GLCEVLAQMDIDD
+829 
-842 FNKALSQAFK
+842 FK
-852 NESSMAESIANNTKK
+852 NVCG
-867 RIIEKE
+867 IE
-873 ASDPKYYE
+873 P
-881 KLSSLLN
+881 
-888 DLILQFREKKLTYLE
+888 FRKAHL
-903 YLQQIHDLAKQV
+903 
-915 IHKENKNYPKKINTN
+915 
-930 ALKTLYDNLDENEA
+930 
-944 LALETDAC
+944 
-952 IRGNKKDGWV
+952 
-962 GHNQKEKNLKIALR
+962 
-976 KIINDEGLL
+976 
-985 ENAFNLAKHI
+985 F
-995 KEYH
+995 

>member
-1 MVKTEKEVQK
+1 MMKTEKEVQN
-11 QVIETFKSMG
+11 QVIETFKAMG

-43 WLVKN
+43 WLIKN
-48 QKINDKR
+48 QKISDER
-55 WQRIEHEINNALKN
+55 WRKIEQKIHDALKN

-75 QKFYELLIYG
+75 QTFYELLIYG

-91 QNEPTQTSWL
+91 QNENTQTTYL

-114 AEEVSVKGPNM
+114 AEEVSVKGPNA

-143 LKNSS
+143 LKKSS

-234 KGQKKCARFHQYFAV
+234 KGQKKCARFHQYFAI
-249 KKTQEFIRK
+249 KKTQEFIQR
-258 QEFIHKKEG
+258 KEG

-283 WLAQWLRKNRKEAR
+283 WLTQWLRKNIKQAR

-313 VFEGIDEAI
+313 VFLGIGENL
-322 YRTDSKKDLLSV
+322 YRADSKKDLLSV
-334 LFENKEFLVG
+334 LFENKKFLVS
-344 SLVHKFDDNDL
+344 SLMHKFDDNDL
-355 EDLKRQPVLKE
+355 KQPVLKE
-366 WIVLVDECHR
+366 WVVLVDECHR
-376 TQSGKLHN
+376 TQSGKLHK

-401 PLLKQDKKTSQE
+401 PLLKQEKKTSQE

-427 VSDKVVLDL
+427 VSDRVVLDL
-436 NYEARSVDQ
+436 NYEARSVNQ
-445 YVSSPEKLDEYF
+445 YVSDPVKLDEYF
-457 ELKTQN
+457 ELKTQG
-463 LNDAAKTELK
+463 LNEAAKTELK
-473 KKWANLQKV
+473 KKWVNLQKV
-482 FSTKNRLEHIVQDIV
+482 FSTKDRLARIVQDIV
-497 LDMAKLPRLSN
+497 LDMAKLPRLRN
-508 GKGNAMLVAESV
+508 GKGNAMLVADDIPD
-520 YNACRYFELFL
+520 ACQYFELFL

-557 NESEESYKY
+557 DKSKESYQY
-566 RTYCKMLQNFFNEK
+566 RIYCKMLQNFFDEK
-580 DEKKALNKTKEFEEE
+580 DEKKALNQIKEFEEK
-595 VKKRFINEPSRMK
+595 VKERFINEPNRMK
-608 LLIVVDK
+608 LLIVVNK

-628 YIDKKMQDHELF
+628 YIDKKMQDHGLF
-640 QAVCRVNRLDGEDK
+640 QAVCRVNRLDSEDK
-654 DFGCIIDYSDLFDS
+654 DFGCIIDYKDLFDS
-668 LQEAHSDYTNGAFEN
+668 LQEVHSDYTNKAFEN

-699 IKKKLEEARDQLS
+699 IKKKLEETRDQLK
-712 SLCESVKEPKDEMD
+712 SLCESVKEPKDEED
-726 YIAYFCGSDLEKNAQ
+726 YIAYFCGDNLEKSTQ

-753 LRMFVELNH
+753 LRMFVELNN
-762 LEKPIYSKE
+762 LEKPIHSKE
-771 EMQKIK
+771 EIQTIK
-777 QEAQFY
+777 QEAGFY
-783 RHLQKMIGLNSG
+783 RHLQKVIGLSSG

-801 SYSEDMRRI
+801 SYNEDMRRI

-815 KATDS
+815 KTTDS
-820 KTLIKIEDQ
+820 ETLIKIEDQ
-829 GLCEVLAQMDIDD
+829 GLCEVLAQMNVND
-842 FNKALSQAFK
+842 FNKALSQVFK

-873 ASDPKYYE
+873 TSDPKYYE

-903 YLQQIHDLAKQV
+903 YLQQIHDLAKKV

-930 ALKTLYDNLDENEA
+930 ALKTLYDNLDENEK

-976 KIINDEGLL
+976 KIINDEVLL
-985 ENAFNLAKHI
+985 ENVFNLAKHI
-995 KEYH
+995 EEYH

>member
-1 MVKTEKEVQK
+1 MKTEKEVQK
-11 QVIETFKSMG
+11 QVIETFKGMG

-43 WLVKN
+43 WLVKSQKIEPERWHKIE
-48 QKINDKR
+48 QKINDV
-55 WQRIEHEINNALKN
+55 LKN

-85 VKTKIS
+85 VNTKTS
-91 QNEPTQTSWL
+91 QNENTQTTYL

-114 AEEVSVKGPNM
+114 AEEVSVKGPNA

-177 MAGNESQGLRY
+177 MAGNESQGLKY

-201 KEEGVQKNLFETIE
+201 KEEGVLKNLFETIE

-234 KGQKKCARFHQYFAV
+234 KGQKKCARFHQYFAI
-249 KKTQEFIRK
+249 KKTQEFIKR
-258 QEFIHKKEG
+258 KEG

-283 WLAQWLRKNRKEAR
+283 WLTQWLRKNIQQPR

-313 VFEGIDEAI
+313 VFLGIGEDL
-322 YRTDSKKDLLSV
+322 YRADSKKDLLSV
-334 LFENKEFLVG
+334 LFENKKFLVS
-344 SLVHKFDDNDL
+344 SLMHKFDDNN
-355 EDLKRQPVLKE
+355 LKQPVLKE
-366 WIVLVDECHR
+366 WVVLVDECHR
-376 TQSGKLHN
+376 TQSGKLHKD
-384 AMKSLLPNAI
+384 MKSLLPNAI

-401 PLLKQDKKTSQE
+401 PLLKQEKKTSQE

-427 VSDKVVLDL
+427 VSDRVVLDL
-436 NYEARSVDQ
+436 NYEARSVNQ
-445 YVSSPEKLDEYF
+445 YVSDPEKLDEYF
-457 ELKTQN
+457 ELKTQG
-463 LNDAAKTELK
+463 LNDIAKTELK
-473 KKWANLQKV
+473 KKWVNLQKV
-482 FSTKNRLEHIVQDIV
+482 FSTKDRLENIVQDIV

-520 YNACRYFELFL
+520 CNACQYFELFL

-546 PNIAD
+546 PSIAD

-557 NESEESYKY
+557 DESYQY
-566 RTYCKMLQNFFNEK
+566 RIYCKMLQNFFDEK
-580 DEKKALNKTKEFEEE
+580 DEKKALNKIKEFEEK
-595 VKKRFINEPSRMK
+595 VKERFINEPNRMK
-608 LLIVVDK
+608 LLIVVEK

-628 YIDKKMQDHELF
+628 YIDKKMQDHKLF
-640 QAVCRVNRLDGEDK
+640 QAVCRVNRLDSEDK
-654 DFGCIIDYSDLFDS
+654 DFGCIIDYKDLFDS

-683 YEREDI
+683 YEREGI
-689 QGLISDKSQK
+689 QGLISDKAQK
-699 IKKKLEEARDQLS
+699 IKKKLEETRGQLKT
-712 SLCESVKEPKDEMD
+712 LCEGVKEPKDEED
-726 YIAYFCGSDLEKNAQ
+726 YIAYFCGNDLEKNAQ

-753 LRMFVELNH
+753 LRMFVELNN
-762 LEKPIYSKE
+762 LEKPIHSKE
-771 EMQKIK
+771 ETQPIK
-777 QEAQFY
+777 QEAEFY
-783 RHLQKMIGLNSG
+783 RHLQKVIGLSSG

-801 SYSEDMRRI
+801 SYNEDMRRI

-815 KATDS
+815 KTTDS
-820 KTLIKIEDQ
+820 EVLFQIEDQ

-852 NESSMAESIANNTKK
+852 NESSMAESIANNTRK

-903 YLQQIHDLAKQV
+903 YLQQIHDLAKKV
-915 IHKENKNYPKKINTN
+915 IDKEDRNYPKKINTN

-944 LALETDAC
+944 LALEIDAC

-976 KIINDEGLL
+976 KIINDEVLL
-985 ENAFNLAKHI
+985 ENVFNLAKHI
-995 KEYH
+995 EEYH

>member
-1 MVKTEKEVQK
+1 MKTEKEVQK
-11 QVIETFKSMG
+11 QVIETFKTMG

-28 TKSDNENINKESLKA
+28 TKSDNENIDKESLKA
-43 WLVKN
+43 WLIKN
-48 QKINDKR
+48 QKINDER
-55 WQRIEHEINNALKN
+55 WHKIEHEINNALKN

-75 QKFYELLIYG
+75 QKFYGLLIYG

-114 AEEVSVKGPNM
+114 AEEVSVKGPNP
-125 KRPDIVLY
+125 KRPDVVLY

-143 LKNSS
+143 LKKSS
-148 VSVESA
+148 VSVEST
-154 IRQNLDNQKKEFIRD
+154 IRQNLDNQKKEFIGD

-177 MAGNESQGLRY
+177 MAGNESQGLKY
-188 GVIETKEKYYLSW
+188 GVIKTEEKYYLSW
-201 KEEGVQKNLFETIE
+201 KEEGVQKNLFETIG

-249 KKTQEFIRK
+249 KKTQEFIRR
-258 QEFIHKKEG
+258 KEG

-283 WLAQWLRKNRKEAR
+283 WLTKWIKSNTKEPR

-308 AQIQG
+308 AQIQS
-313 VFEGIDEAI
+313 VFE
-322 YRTDSKKDLLSV
+322 RTGEKMHRTESKKDLLSA
-334 LFENKEFLVG
+334 LFENKKSLVG

-355 EDLKRQPVLKE
+355 EDLKKQPVLKE

-436 NYEARSVDQ
+436 TYEARSVDQ
-445 YVSSPEKLDEYF
+445 YVSNDKKLNEYF

-463 LNDAAKTELK
+463 LNDAAKAKLK
-473 KKWANLQKV
+473 KKWVNLQKL
-482 FSTKNRLEHIVQDIV
+482 FSTKDRLEHIVQDIV
-497 LDMAKLPRLSN
+497 LDMAKLPRLKN

-520 YNACRYFELFL
+520 YNACRYFELFSK
-531 ETELKDKVAVITSYE
+531 TELKDKVAVITSYE

-566 RTYCKMLQNFFNEK
+566 RTYCKILQNFFNEK

-595 VKKRFINEPSRMK
+595 VKRRFIKEPIRMK

-628 YIDKKMQDHELF
+628 YIDKKMQDHGLF
-640 QAVCRVNRLDGEDK
+640 QAVCRVNRLDGGDK
-654 DFGCIIDYSDLFDS
+654 DFGHIIDYSDLFDS

-689 QGLISDKSQK
+689 QGLISDKTQK
-699 IKKKLEEARDQLS
+699 IKKKLEEIRGQLR
-712 SLCESVKEPKDEMD
+712 SLCESVEEPKDETD

-753 LRMFVELNH
+753 LRMFVELNNS
-762 LEKPIYSKE
+762 ENPVYSKE

-777 QEAQFY
+777 QEVQDY
-783 RHLQKMIGLNSG
+783 RHLQKVIGLNSG

-801 SYSEDMRRI
+801 SYSEDMHWI

-820 KTLIKIEDQ
+820 KTLIKMQDQ
-829 GLCEVLAQMDIDD
+829 GLCEVLAQMDVND
-842 FNKALSQAFK
+842 FNKVLSQVFK
-852 NESSMAESIANNTKK
+852 NESSMAESIANNTRK

-881 KLSSLLN
+881 NLSSLLN
-888 DLILQFREKKLTYLE
+888 DLISQFREKKLTHLE

-915 IHKENKNYPKKINTN
+915 IHKKDKNYPKKINTN
-930 ALKTLYDNLDENEA
+930 ALKTLYDNLNKNEA
-944 LALETDAC
+944 LALEIDAC
-952 IRGNKKDGWV
+952 IRDNKRDSWV
-962 GHNQKEKNLKIALR
+962 GHHQKEKELKIAL
-976 KIINDEGLL
+976 KQIIKGDLL
-985 ENAFNLAKHI
+985 EEIFNLAKNTE
-995 KEYH
+995 EYC

>member
-1 MVKTEKEVQK
+1 MKTEKEVQK

-28 TKSDNENINKESLKA
+28 TKNDNENIIKESLKA
-43 WLVKN
+43 WLIKN
-48 QKINDKR
+48 QKINDER
-55 WQRIEHEINNALKN
+55 WHKIEQKIHNALKN

-75 QKFYELLIYG
+75 QTFYELLIYG

-91 QNEPTQTSWL
+91 QNENFQTTYL

-114 AEEVSVKGPNM
+114 AEEVSVKGPNT
-125 KRPDIVLY
+125 KRPDMVLY

-143 LKNSS
+143 LKKSS
-148 VSVESA
+148 VSVESG

-177 MAGNESQGLRY
+177 MAGNESQGLKY

-201 KEEGVQKNLFETIE
+201 KEEGVLKNLFETIE
-215 CFLKKERFLEFIH
+215 RFLEKERFLEFIH

-234 KGQKKCARFHQYFAV
+234 KGQKKCARFHQYFAI
-249 KKTQEFIRK
+249 KKTQEFIKR
-258 QEFIHKKEG
+258 KEG

-283 WLAQWLRKNRKEAR
+283 WLARWLRRNTTQAR
-297 ILIVTDRRELD
+297 VLIVTDRRELD

-313 VFEGIDEAI
+313 VFSGTGEKNL
-322 YRTDSKKDLLSV
+322 YRADSKKDLLSV

-355 EDLKRQPVLKE
+355 KQPVLKE

-473 KKWANLQKV
+473 KKWVNLQKV

-497 LDMAKLPRLSN
+497 LDMAKLPRLKN
-508 GKGNAMLVAESV
+508 EKGNAMLVAGSV

-557 NESEESYKY
+557 DESEESYKY
-566 RTYCKMLQNFFNEK
+566 RAYCTMLQNFFNEK
-580 DEKKALNKTKEFEEE
+580 DEKKALTKIKEFEEE
-595 VKKRFINEPSRMK
+595 VKKRFINEPNRMK

-628 YIDKKMQDHELF
+628 YIDAKMKDHKLF
-640 QAVCRVNRLDGEDK
+640 QAVCRVNRLDSEDK
-654 DFGCIIDYSDLFDS
+654 DFGCIIDYKDLFDS
-668 LQEAHSDYTNGAFEN
+668 LQEAHSDYTNKAFEN

-699 IKKKLEEARDQLS
+699 IKKKLEETRDQLK
-712 SLCESVKEPKDEMD
+712 SLCESVKEPKDEED

-753 LRMFVELNH
+753 LRMFVELNN

-771 EMQKIK
+771 EMQQIK
-777 QEAQFY
+777 QEAEFY
-783 RHLQKMIGLNSG
+783 RHLQKAVGLSSG

-820 KTLIKIEDQ
+820 EVLFQIEDQ
-829 GLCEVLAQMDIDD
+829 GLCEVLAQMNVND
-842 FNKALSQAFK
+842 FNKALSQVFK

-903 YLQQIHDLAKQV
+903 YLQQIHDLAKKV
-915 IHKENKNYPKKINTN
+915 IDKEDRNYPKKINTN

-944 LALETDAC
+944 LALEIDAC
-952 IRGNKKDGWV
+952 IRDNKADDWV
-962 GHNQKEKNLKIALR
+962 GHLMSERILKIALR
-976 KIINDEGLL
+976 KIIKKDEVLL
-985 ENAFNLAKHI
+985 ESVFNLAKHI

>member
-48 QKINDKR
+48 QKINDER
-55 WQRIEHEINNALKN
+55 WQRIEYKINDALNN

-75 QKFYELLIYG
+75 QKFYDLLIYG

-91 QNEPTQTSWL
+91 QNEPTQTTWL

-114 AEEVSVKGPNM
+114 AEEVSVKGPNT
-125 KRPDIVLY
+125 KRLDMVLY

-148 VSVESA
+148 VSVESG

-188 GVIETKEKYYLSW
+188 GVIETKEKHYLSW

-215 CFLKKERFLEFIH
+215 CFLQKERFLEFIH

-249 KKTQEFIRK
+249 KKTQEFIKR
-258 QEFIHKKEG
+258 KEG
-267 GIIWHT
+267 GIIWHM

-283 WLAQWLRKNRKEAR
+283 WLTQWLRSNIKQAR

-313 VFEGIDEAI
+313 VFEGIGEAI
-322 YRTDSKKDLLSV
+322 YRADSKKDLLSV

-355 EDLKRQPVLKE
+355 EDLKKQPVLKE

-413 VFGNYIHCYKFNEA
+413 VFGDYIHCYKFNEA

-557 NESEESYKY
+557 DESEESYKY
-566 RTYCKMLQNFFNEK
+566 RAYCKMLQNFFNEK

-595 VKKRFINEPSRMK
+595 VKKRFINEPARMK

-615 LLTGFDAPSLTYL
+615 LLTGFDAPSLTYS
-628 YIDKKMQDHELF
+628 YIDKKMQDHGLF

-689 QGLISDKSQK
+689 QGLISDKAQK
-699 IKKKLEEARDQLS
+699 IKKKLEEARGQLG
-712 SLCESVKEPKDEMD
+712 SLCESVKEPKDETG

-741 KRRLFYQLVGAF
+741 KRRLFYQLVGVF
-753 LRMFVELNH
+753 LRMFVELSH

-777 QEAQFY
+777 QEVQFY
-783 RHLQKMIGLNSG
+783 RYLQKMIGLNSG

-829 GLCEVLAQMDIDD
+829 GLCEVLAQMDIND
-842 FNKALSQAFK
+842 FNKELSEVFK
-852 NESSMAESIANNTKK
+852 NESSMAESIANNTRK

-881 KLSSLLN
+881 KLSSLLS
-888 DLILQFREKKLTYLE
+888 DLINQFREKKLTYLE
-903 YLQQIHDLAKQV
+903 YLQQIHNLAKQV
-915 IHKENKNYPKKINTN
+915 IHKEDKNYPTKINAN
-930 ALKTLYDNLDENEA
+930 ALKTLYDNLDEDEA
-944 LALETDAC
+944 LALEIDAC
-952 IRGNKKDGWV
+952 IRDNKKDGWV
-962 GHNQKEKNLKIALR
+962 GHHQKEKNLKIALR
-976 KIINDEGLL
+976 KTINDEGLL
-985 ENAFNLAKHI
+985 ESIFNLAKHI
-995 KEYH
+995 DEYH

>member
-85 VKTKIS
+85 VKTKIN
-91 QNEPTQTSWL
+91 QNEPHQTSWL

-125 KRPDIVLY
+125 KRPDMVLY

-249 KKTQEFIRK
+249 KKTQECIRR
-258 QEFIHKKEG
+258 KEG

-283 WLAQWLRKNRKEAR
+283 WLVKWLRRNKKQAR

-313 VFEGIDEAI
+313 VFEGIGEAI
-322 YRTDSKKDLLSV
+322 YRADSKKDLLSV

-355 EDLKRQPVLKE
+355 EDLKNQPVLKE

-401 PLLKQDKKTSQE
+401 PLLKQDKKTSRE

-445 YVSSPEKLDEYF
+445 YVSSPKKLDEYF

-463 LNDAAKTELK
+463 LNDTAKTELK

-551 LKDCGS
+551 LKDCGDS
-557 NESEESYKY
+557 ESEESYKY
-566 RTYCKMLQNFFNEK
+566 RAYCKMLQNFFNEK

-595 VKKRFINEPSRMK
+595 VKKRFINEPARMK

-628 YIDKKMQDHELF
+628 YMDKKMQDHGLF
-640 QAVCRVNRLDGEDK
+640 QAVCRVNRLDSEDK
-654 DFGCIIDYSDLFDS
+654 DFGCIIDYKDLFDS
-668 LQEAHSDYTNGAFEN
+668 LQEAHSDYTNKAFEN

-689 QGLISDKSQK
+689 QGLISDKAQK
-699 IKKKLEEARDQLS
+699 IKKKLEEARDQLK
-712 SLCESVKEPKDEMD
+712 SLCESVKEPKDETD
-726 YIAYFCGSDLEKNAQ
+726 YTAYFCGSDLEKNAQ

-753 LRMFVELNH
+753 LRMFVELNN

-771 EMQKIK
+771 EMRQIK
-777 QEAQFY
+777 QEAEFY

-820 KTLIKIEDQ
+820 KTLIKMEDQ
-829 GLCEVLAQMDIDD
+829 GLCEVLAQMDIND
-842 FNKALSQAFK
+842 FNKELSEVFK
-852 NESSMAESIANNTKK
+852 NESSMAESIANNTRK

-888 DLILQFREKKLTYLE
+888 DLINQFREKKLTYLE
-903 YLQQIHDLAKQV
+903 YLQQIHNLAKQV
-915 IHKENKNYPKKINTN
+915 IHKEDKNYPKKINTN
-930 ALKTLYDNLDENEA
+930 ALKTLYDNLDQNEA
-944 LALETDAC
+944 LALEIDAC
-952 IRGNKKDGWV
+952 IRDNKKDGWV

-985 ENAFNLAKHI
+985 ENIFNLAKHI
-995 KEYH
+995 DEYH

>member
-1 MVKTEKEVQK
+1 MKTEKEVQK

-28 TKSDNENINKESLKA
+28 TKSDNENINRESLKA

-48 QKINDKR
+48 QKINHER
-55 WQRIEHEINNALKN
+55 WQRIEHEINKALEN

-91 QNEPTQTSWL
+91 QNEPTQISWL

-114 AEEVSVKGPNM
+114 AEEVSVKGPNT
-125 KRPDIVLY
+125 KRPDMVLY

-188 GVIETKEKYYLSW
+188 GVIETKEKHYLSW

-249 KKTQEFIRK
+249 KKTQEFIKR
-258 QEFIHKKEG
+258 EEG

-283 WLAQWLRKNRKEAR
+283 WLAQWLRKNIKQAR

-313 VFEGIDEAI
+313 VFDGIGEAI
-322 YRTDSKKDLLSV
+322 YRADSKKDLLSV
-334 LFENKEFLVG
+334 LFENKKFLVG

-355 EDLKRQPVLKE
+355 KQPVLKE
-366 WIVLVDECHR
+366 WVVLVDECHR
-376 TQSGKLHN
+376 TQSAKLHK

-413 VFGNYIHCYKFNEA
+413 VFGDYIHCYKFNEA

-457 ELKTQN
+457 ELKTQC
-463 LNDAAKTELK
+463 LNDIAKTELK
-473 KKWANLQKV
+473 KKWVNLQKV
-482 FSTKNRLEHIVQDIV
+482 FSTKDRLDRIVQDIV

-546 PNIAD
+546 PNITD
-551 LKDCGS
+551 LKDCGDS
-557 NESEESYKY
+557 ESEESYKY

-595 VKKRFINEPSRMK
+595 VKKRFINEPARMK

-628 YIDKKMQDHELF
+628 YIDKKMQDHGLF

-689 QGLISDKSQK
+689 QGLISDKAQK
-699 IKKKLEEARDQLS
+699 IKKKLEEARDQLR
-712 SLCESVKEPKDEMD
+712 SLCESVKEPKDETG

-753 LRMFVELNH
+753 LRMFVELNN

-777 QEAQFY
+777 QEAEFY
-783 RHLQKMIGLNSG
+783 RHLQKAVGLSSG

-801 SYSEDMRRI
+801 SYSEEMRRI

-820 KTLIKIEDQ
+820 ETLIKIEDQ
-829 GLCEVLAQMDIDD
+829 GLCEVLAQMNVND

-888 DLILQFREKKLTYLE
+888 DLINQFREKKLTYLE

-915 IHKENKNYPKKINTN
+915 IYKENKNYPKKINTN

>member
-48 QKINDKR
+48 QKINDER
-55 WQRIEHEINNALKN
+55 WHKIEHEINNALKN
-69 DLYEAN
+69 DLYGAN
-75 QKFYELLIYG
+75 QEFYKLLIYG
-85 VKTKIS
+85 VRTKTS
-91 QNEPTQTSWL
+91 QDEPTQTSWL

-114 AEEVSVKGPNM
+114 AEEVSVKGQNM
-125 KRPDIVLY
+125 KRPDMVLY

-249 KKTQEFIRK
+249 KKTQES
-258 QEFIHKKEG
+258 IHKKEG

-283 WLAQWLRKNRKEAR
+283 WLTQWLRKNIKQAR

-313 VFEGIDEAI
+313 VFEGIGEAI
-322 YRTDSKKDLLSV
+322 YRADSKKDLLSV

-344 SLVHKFDDNDL
+344 SLMYKFDDNDL
-355 EDLKRQPVLKE
+355 KQPVLKE

-401 PLLKQDKKTSQE
+401 PLLKQERKTSQE
-413 VFGNYIHCYKFNEA
+413 VFGDYIHCYKFNEA

-445 YVSSPEKLDEYF
+445 YVSSPKKLDEYF

-531 ETELKDKVAVITSYE
+531 ET
-546 PNIAD
+546 N
-551 LKDCGS
+551 
-557 NESEESYKY
+557 
-566 RTYCKMLQNFFNEK
+566 
-580 DEKKALNKTKEFEEE
+580 
-595 VKKRFINEPSRMK
+595 
-608 LLIVVDK
+608 
-615 LLTGFDAPSLTYL
+615 
-628 YIDKKMQDHELF
+628 
-640 QAVCRVNRLDGEDK
+640 
-654 DFGCIIDYSDLFDS
+654 
-668 LQEAHSDYTNGAFEN
+668 
-683 YEREDI
+683 
-689 QGLISDKSQK
+689 
-699 IKKKLEEARDQLS
+699 
-712 SLCESVKEPKDEMD
+712 
-726 YIAYFCGSDLEKNAQ
+726 
-741 KRRLFYQLVGAF
+741 
-753 LRMFVELNH
+753 
-762 LEKPIYSKE
+762 
-771 EMQKIK
+771 
-777 QEAQFY
+777 
-783 RHLQKMIGLNSG
+783 
-795 DSVDLK
+795 
-801 SYSEDMRRI
+801 
-810 LDAYI
+810 
-815 KATDS
+815 
-820 KTLIKIEDQ
+820 
-829 GLCEVLAQMDIDD
+829 
-842 FNKALSQAFK
+842 
-852 NESSMAESIANNTKK
+852 
-867 RIIEKE
+867 
-873 ASDPKYYE
+873 
-881 KLSSLLN
+881 
-888 DLILQFREKKLTYLE
+888 
-903 YLQQIHDLAKQV
+903 
-915 IHKENKNYPKKINTN
+915 
-930 ALKTLYDNLDENEA
+930 
-944 LALETDAC
+944 
-952 IRGNKKDGWV
+952 
-962 GHNQKEKNLKIALR
+962 
-976 KIINDEGLL
+976 
-985 ENAFNLAKHI
+985 
-995 KEYH
+995 

>member
-1 MVKTEKEVQK
+1 MKTEKEVQK

-55 WQRIEHEINNALKN
+55 WQRIEHEIHKALKN

-75 QKFYELLIYG
+75 QEFYELLIYG
-85 VKTKIS
+85 VKTKTS
-91 QNEPTQTSWL
+91 QNEPYQTSWL

-114 AEEVSVKGPNM
+114 AEEVSVKGANT
-125 KRPDIVLY
+125 KRPDVVLY

-148 VSVESA
+148 VSVEST

-177 MAGNESQGLRY
+177 MAGNESQGIRY

-249 KKTQEFIRK
+249 KKTQEFI
-258 QEFIHKKEG
+258 HKKEG

-283 WLAQWLRKNRKEAR
+283 WLTQWLRKNIKQAR

-313 VFEGIDEAI
+313 VFDGIGEAI
-322 YRTDSKKDLLSV
+322 YRADSKKDLLSV

-355 EDLKRQPVLKE
+355 EDLKKQPVLKE

-413 VFGNYIHCYKFNEA
+413 VFGDYIHCYKFNEA

-445 YVSSPEKLDEYF
+445 YISNPKKLDEYF

-463 LNDAAKTELK
+463 LNDTAKTELK

-497 LDMAKLPRLSN
+497 LDMAKLLRLSN

-546 PNIAD
+546 PNITD

-595 VKKRFINEPSRMK
+595 VKKRFINEPARMK

-628 YIDKKMQDHELF
+628 YIDKKMQDHGLF

-683 YEREDI
+683 YEKEDI
-689 QGLISDKSQK
+689 QGLISNKAQK
-699 IKKKLEEARDQLS
+699 IKKKLEEARDQLR
-712 SLCESVKEPKDEMD
+712 SLCESVKEPKDETG

-741 KRRLFYQLVGAF
+741 KRRLFYQLVGVF
-753 LRMFVELNH
+753 LRMFVELNN

-777 QEAQFY
+777 QEAEFY

-829 GLCEVLAQMDIDD
+829 GLCEVLAQMDIND
-842 FNKALSQAFK
+842 FDKELSQAFK

-888 DLILQFREKKLTYLE
+888 DLINQFREKKLTYLE
-903 YLQQIHDLAKQV
+903 YLQQIQHLAKQV

-944 LALETDAC
+944 LALEIDAC
-952 IRGNKKDGWV
+952 IRDNKKDGWV

-985 ENAFNLAKHI
+985 ENTFNLAKHI
-995 KEYH
+995 DEYH

>member
-1 MVKTEKEVQK
+1 MMKTEKEVQK
-11 QVIETFKSMG
+11 QVIETFKAMG

-48 QKINDKR
+48 QKISDER
-55 WQRIEHEINNALKN
+55 WHKIEQKIHEALKN

-91 QNEPTQTSWL
+91 QNEDTQTTYL
-101 IDWKDVSK
+101 IDWKGVSK

-125 KRPDIVLY
+125 KRPDVVLY

-143 LKNSS
+143 LKKSS
-148 VSVESA
+148 VSVESG

-177 MAGNESQGLRY
+177 MAGNESQGLKY
-188 GVIETKEKYYLSW
+188 SVIETKEKYYLSW

-234 KGQKKCARFHQYFAV
+234 KGQKKCARFHQYFAI
-249 KKTQEFIRK
+249 KKTQEFIQR
-258 QEFIHKKEG
+258 KEG

-283 WLAQWLRKNRKEAR
+283 WLAQWLKMNIQQAR

-313 VFEGIDEAI
+313 VFSGIGEKNF
-322 YRTDSKKDLLSV
+322 YRADSKKDLLSV
-334 LFENKEFLVG
+334 LFENKKFLVG

-355 EDLKRQPVLKE
+355 EDLKKQPVLKE

-376 TQSGKLHN
+376 TQGGKLHN

-436 NYEARSVDQ
+436 NYEARSVEQ

-473 KKWANLQKV
+473 KKWVNLQKV
-482 FSTKNRLEHIVQDIV
+482 FSTKDRLEHIVQDIV

-557 NESEESYKY
+557 NESEESYQY
-566 RTYCKMLQNFFNEK
+566 RAYCKMLQNFFNEK
-580 DEKKALNKTKEFEEE
+580 DEKK
-595 VKKRFINEPSRMK
+595 P
-608 LLIVVDK
+608 LIK
-615 LLTGFDAPSLTYL
+615 SKSL
-628 YIDKKMQDHELF
+628 
-640 QAVCRVNRLDGEDK
+640 
-654 DFGCIIDYSDLFDS
+654 
-668 LQEAHSDYTNGAFEN
+668 
-683 YEREDI
+683 
-689 QGLISDKSQK
+689 
-699 IKKKLEEARDQLS
+699 KKKLKS
-712 SLCESVKEPKDEMD
+712 VSLM
-726 YIAYFCGSDLEKNAQ
+726 
-741 KRRLFYQLVGAF
+741 
-753 LRMFVELNH
+753 
-762 LEKPIYSKE
+762 
-771 EMQKIK
+771 
-777 QEAQFY
+777 
-783 RHLQKMIGLNSG
+783 
-795 DSVDLK
+795 
-801 SYSEDMRRI
+801 
-810 LDAYI
+810 
-815 KATDS
+815 
-820 KTLIKIEDQ
+820 
-829 GLCEVLAQMDIDD
+829 
-842 FNKALSQAFK
+842 
-852 NESSMAESIANNTKK
+852 
-867 RIIEKE
+867 
-873 ASDPKYYE
+873 
-881 KLSSLLN
+881 SLL
-888 DLILQFREKKLTYLE
+888 E
-903 YLQQIHDLAKQV
+903 
-915 IHKENKNYPKKINTN
+915 
-930 ALKTLYDNLDENEA
+930 
-944 LALETDAC
+944 
-952 IRGNKKDGWV
+952 
-962 GHNQKEKNLKIALR
+962 
-976 KIINDEGLL
+976 
-985 ENAFNLAKHI
+985 
-995 KEYH
+995 

>member
-48 QKINDKR
+48 QKINNKR
-55 WQRIEHEINNALKN
+55 WQRIEHEINKALEN

-91 QNEPTQTSWL
+91 QNEPHQTSWL
-101 IDWKDVSK
+101 IDWKDISK

-114 AEEVSVKGPNM
+114 AEEVSVKGPNT
-125 KRPDIVLY
+125 KRPDMVLY

-143 LKNSS
+143 LKNSNM
-148 VSVESA
+148 SVESA

-177 MAGNESQGLRY
+177 MADNESQGLRY
-188 GVIETKEKYYLSW
+188 GVIETKEKHYLSW

-249 KKTQEFIRK
+249 KKTQEFI
-258 QEFIHKKEG
+258 HKKEG

-283 WLAQWLRKNRKEAR
+283 WLTQWLRKNIKQAR

-313 VFEGIDEAI
+313 VFERIGEAI

-344 SLVHKFDDNDL
+344 SLMHKFDDNDL
-355 EDLKRQPVLKE
+355 EDLKKQPVLKE

-413 VFGNYIHCYKFNEA
+413 VFGDYIHCYKFNEA

-463 LNDAAKTELK
+463 LNDTAKTELK

-497 LDMAKLPRLSN
+497 LDMAKLPRLKN

-566 RTYCKMLQNFFNEK
+566 CAYCKMLQNFFNEK

-595 VKKRFINEPSRMK
+595 VKKRFINEPARMK

-628 YIDKKMQDHELF
+628 YIDKKMKDHELF

-683 YEREDI
+683 YEKEDI
-689 QGLISDKSQK
+689 QGLISDKAQK
-699 IKKKLEEARDQLS
+699 IKKKLEEARGQLS
-712 SLCESVKEPKDEMD
+712 SLCESVKEPKDETG
-726 YIAYFCGSDLEKNAQ
+726 YIAYFCGSDSEKNAQ

-753 LRMFVELNH
+753 LRMFVELNNV
-762 LEKPIYSKE
+762 EKPIYSKE

-842 FNKALSQAFK
+842 FNKELSEVFK
-852 NESSMAESIANNTKK
+852 NESSMAESIANNTRK

-888 DLILQFREKKLTYLE
+888 DLINQFREKKLT
-903 YLQQIHDLAKQV
+903 
-915 IHKENKNYPKKINTN
+915 
-930 ALKTLYDNLDENEA
+930 
-944 LALETDAC
+944 
-952 IRGNKKDGWV
+952 
-962 GHNQKEKNLKIALR
+962 
-976 KIINDEGLL
+976 
-985 ENAFNLAKHI
+985 
-995 KEYH
+995 

>member
-1 MVKTEKEVQK
+1 M
-11 QVIETFKSMG
+11 
-21 YAYLGDL
+21 
-28 TKSDNENINKESLKA
+28 KA

-48 QKINDKR
+48 QKINNKR
-55 WQRIEHEINNALKN
+55 WQRIEHEINKALKN

-75 QKFYELLIYG
+75 QEFYGLLIYG
-85 VKTKIS
+85 VKTRIS
-91 QNEPTQTSWL
+91 QDEPTQTTYL
-101 IDWKDVSK
+101 IDWKDVFK

-114 AEEVSVKGPNM
+114 AEEVSVKGSNT
-125 KRPDIVLY
+125 KRPDMVLY

-249 KKTQEFIRK
+249 KKTQEFILK
-258 QEFIHKKEG
+258 NEG
-267 GIIWHT
+267 GIIWHM

-283 WLAQWLRKNRKEAR
+283 WLTQWLRKNIKQAR

-313 VFEGIDEAI
+313 VFLGIGEAI
-322 YRTDSKKDLLSV
+322 YRADSKKDLLSV

-355 EDLKRQPVLKE
+355 EDLKKQPVLKE

-401 PLLKQDKKTSQE
+401 PLLKQEKKTSQE

-445 YVSSPEKLDEYF
+445 YVSSPKKLDEYF

-463 LNDAAKTELK
+463 LNDTAKTELK

-566 RTYCKMLQNFFNEK
+566 RAYCKMLQNFFNEK
-580 DEKKALNKTKEFEEE
+580 DEKKALNKTKGFEEE
-595 VKKRFINEPSRMK
+595 VKKRFINEPARMK

-628 YIDKKMQDHELF
+628 YIDKKMQDHGLF

-689 QGLISDKSQK
+689 QGLISNKAQK

-712 SLCESVKEPKDEMD
+712 SLCESVKEPKDETG

-829 GLCEVLAQMDIDD
+829 GLCEVLAQMDIND
-842 FNKALSQAFK
+842 FHKELSEVFK
-852 NESSMAESIANNTKK
+852 KESSMAESIANNTRK

-888 DLILQFREKKLTYLE
+888 DLINQFREKKLTYLE
-903 YLQQIHDLAKQV
+903 YLQQIHNLAKQV
-915 IHKENKNYPKKINTN
+915 IHKEDKNYPKKINTN
-930 ALKTLYDNLDENEA
+930 ALKTLYDNLDQNEA
-944 LALETDAC
+944 LALEIDAC
-952 IRGNKKDGWV
+952 IRDNKKDGWV

-976 KIINDEGLL
+976 KIINDESLL
-985 ENAFNLAKHI
+985 ENIFNLAKHI
-995 KEYH
+995 DEYH

>member
-1 MVKTEKEVQK
+1 MKTEKEVQK
-11 QVIETFKSMG
+11 QVIETFKTMG

-43 WLVKN
+43 WLIKN
-48 QKINDKR
+48 QKINDER
-55 WQRIEHEINNALKN
+55 WHKIEHEINNALKN

-75 QKFYELLIYG
+75 QKFYNLLIYG

-91 QNEPTQTSWL
+91 QNEQTQTSWL
-101 IDWKDVSK
+101 IDWKDVSE

-114 AEEVSVKGPNM
+114 AEEVSVKGPNP
-125 KRPDIVLY
+125 KRPDVVLY

-143 LKNSS
+143 LKKSS

-154 IRQNLDNQKKEFIRD
+154 IRQNLDNQKKEFIGD

-177 MAGNESQGLRY
+177 MAGNESQGLKY
-188 GVIETKEKYYLSW
+188 GVIKTEEKYYLSW
-201 KEEGVQKNLFETIE
+201 KEEGVQKNLFETIG

-234 KGQKKCARFHQYFAV
+234 KGQKKCARFHQYFAI
-249 KKTQEFIRK
+249 KKTQEFIHR
-258 QEFIHKKEG
+258 KEG

-283 WLAQWLRKNRKEAR
+283 WLTQWIKSNTKNAR
-297 ILIVTDRRELD
+297 ILIVIDRRELD
-308 AQIQG
+308 AQIQS
-313 VFEGIDEAI
+313 VFEGTGEKMHRAE
-322 YRTDSKKDLLSV
+322 SKKDLLSA
-334 LFENKEFLVG
+334 LFENKKSLVS

-355 EDLKRQPVLKE
+355 EDLKKQPVLKE

-384 AMKSLLPNAI
+384 AMKRLLPNAI

-436 NYEARSVDQ
+436 TYEARSVDQ
-445 YVSSPEKLDEYF
+445 YVSNNEKLNEYF

-463 LNDAAKTELK
+463 LNDAAKAELK
-473 KKWANLQKV
+473 KQWVNLQKV
-482 FSTKNRLEHIVQDIV
+482 FSTKDRLEHIVQDIV
-497 LDMAKLPRLSN
+497 LDMAKLPRLKN

-520 YNACRYFELFL
+520 YNACRYFELFSK
-531 ETELKDKVAVITSYE
+531 TELKDKVAVITSYE

-551 LKDCGS
+551 LKCGS

-566 RTYCKMLQNFFNEK
+566 RIYCDMLKKFFNEE
-580 DEKKALNKTKEFEEE
+580 DEEKARNKTKEFEEE
-595 VKKRFINEPSRMK
+595 VKRRFIKEPIRMK

-628 YIDKKMQDHELF
+628 YIDKKMQDHGLF
-640 QAVCRVNRLDGEDK
+640 QAVCRVNRLDGGDK
-654 DFGCIIDYSDLFDS
+654 DFGHIIDYSDLFDS

-689 QGLISDKSQK
+689 QGLISDKAQK
-699 IKKKLEEARDQLS
+699 IKKRLEEVREQLK
-712 SLCESVKEPKDEMD
+712 SLCESVKEPKDETD
-726 YIAYFCGSDLEKNAQ
+726 YIAYFCRSDLEKNAQ

-753 LRMFVELNH
+753 LRMFVELNNS
-762 LEKPIYSKE
+762 EKPIYSKE

-777 QEAQFY
+777 QEAQDY
-783 RHLQKMIGLNSG
+783 RHLQKVIGLNSG

-815 KATDS
+815 KAKDS
-820 KTLIKIEDQ
+820 ETLIKIEDQ
-829 GLCEVLAQMDIDD
+829 GLCEVLAQMDVND
-842 FNKALSQAFK
+842 FNKVLSQVFK
-852 NESSMAESIANNTKK
+852 NESSMAESIANNTRK

-881 KLSSLLN
+881 NLSSLLN
-888 DLILQFREKKLTYLE
+888 DLISQFREKKLTYSA
-903 YLQQIHDLAKQV
+903 YLQKIHDLAKQV
-915 IHKENKNYPKKINTN
+915 IHKKDKNYPEKINTD
-930 ALKTLYDNLDENEA
+930 ALKTLYNNLDGNEA
-944 LALETDAC
+944 LTLEIDAC
-952 IRGNKKDGWV
+952 IRGNKKADWV
-962 GHNQKEKNLKIALR
+962 GHHQKEKELKNVL
-976 KIINDEGLL
+976 KPIINDEGLL
-985 ENAFNLAKHI
+985 ERIFNLTKHT
-995 KEYH
+995 KEYC

>member
-21 YAYLGDL
+21 YAYLEDL
-28 TKSDNENINKESLKA
+28 TKSDNENINKKSLKA

-48 QKINDKR
+48 QKINDER
-55 WQRIEHEINNALKN
+55 WQRIEHEIHKALNN

-75 QKFYELLIYG
+75 QKFYNLLIYG

-91 QNEPTQTSWL
+91 QDEPTQTSWL

-114 AEEVSVKGPNM
+114 AEEVSVKGSNM

-148 VSVESA
+148 VSVESV

-188 GVIETKEKYYLSW
+188 GVIETEEKYCLSW
-201 KEEGVQKNLFETIE
+201 KEEGVLKNLFETIE

-258 QEFIHKKEG
+258 KEG

-283 WLAQWLRKNRKEAR
+283 WLTKWLRKNIKQAR

-313 VFEGIDEAI
+313 VFEGIGEAI
-322 YRTDSKKDLLSV
+322 YRADSKKDLLSV

-355 EDLKRQPVLKE
+355 EDLKKQPVLKE

-401 PLLKQDKKTSQE
+401 PLLKQDKRTSQE
-413 VFGNYIHCYKFNEA
+413 VFGDYIHCYKFNEA

-463 LNDAAKTELK
+463 LNDTAKTELK

-546 PNIAD
+546 PNITD

-557 NESEESYKY
+557 NESEESYQY
-566 RTYCKMLQNFFNEK
+566 RAYCKMLQNFFNEK

-615 LLTGFDAPSLTYL
+615 LLTGFDVPSLTYL
-628 YIDKKMQDHELF
+628 YIDKKMQDHGLF

-689 QGLISDKSQK
+689 QGLISNKAQK
-699 IKKKLEEARDQLS
+699 VKKKLEEARGQLK
-712 SLCESVKEPKDEMD
+712 SLCESVKEPKDETG

-741 KRRLFYQLVGAF
+741 KRRLFYQLVGVF

-783 RHLQKMIGLNSG
+783 RHLQKVIGLNSG

-829 GLCEVLAQMDIDD
+829 GLCEVLAQMGIND
-842 FNKALSQAFK
+842 FHKELSQVFK
-852 NESSMAESIANNTKK
+852 KESSMAESIANNTRK

-888 DLILQFREKKLTYLE
+888 DLINQFREKKLTYLE
-903 YLQQIHDLAKQV
+903 YLQQIHNLAKQV
-915 IHKENKNYPKKINTN
+915 IHKEDKNYPEKINTN
-930 ALKTLYDNLDENEA
+930 ALKTLYDNLDQNEA
-944 LALETDAC
+944 LALEIDAC
-952 IRGNKKDGWV
+952 IRDNKRDGWV
-962 GHNQKEKNLKIALR
+962 GHNQKEKTLKSL
-976 KIINDEGLL
+976 
-985 ENAFNLAKHI
+985 
-995 KEYH
+995 

>member
-1 MVKTEKEVQK
+1 MKTEREVQK
-11 QVIETFKSMG
+11 QVIETFKAMG

-43 WLVKN
+43 WLIKN
-48 QKINDKR
+48 QKIEPKR
-55 WQRIEHEINNALKN
+55 WHKIEQKIHNALKN

-75 QKFYELLIYG
+75 QTFYELLIYG
-85 VKTKIS
+85 VGTKIS
-91 QNEPTQTSWL
+91 QNENFQTTYL

-125 KRPDIVLY
+125 KRPDVVLY

-143 LKNSS
+143 LKKSS
-148 VSVESA
+148 VSVESG

-177 MAGNESQGLRY
+177 MAGNESQGLKY

-201 KEEGVQKNLFETIE
+201 KEEGVLKNLFETIE

-234 KGQKKCARFHQYFAV
+234 KGQKKCTRFHQYFAI
-249 KKTQEFIRK
+249 KKTQEFINR
-258 QEFIHKKEG
+258 KEG

-283 WLAQWLRKNRKEAR
+283 WLTKWLRGNTTQAR
-297 ILIVTDRRELD
+297 VLIVTDRTELD

-313 VFEGIDEAI
+313 VFEEIGEDL
-322 YRTDSKKDLLSV
+322 YRADSKKDLLSV

-344 SLVHKFDDNDL
+344 SLMHKFDDNDL
-355 EDLKRQPVLKE
+355 KQPVLKE
-366 WIVLVDECHR
+366 WVVLVDECHR
-376 TQSGKLHN
+376 THSGKLHN

-457 ELKTQN
+457 ELKTQG
-463 LNDAAKTELK
+463 LNETAKTELK
-473 KKWANLQKV
+473 KKWVNLQKV
-482 FSTKNRLEHIVQDIV
+482 FSTKDRLARIVQDIV
-497 LDMAKLPRLSN
+497 LDMAKLPRLRS

-557 NESEESYKY
+557 DENEESYKY
-566 RTYCKMLQNFFNEK
+566 RAYCKMLQNFFNEK
-580 DEKKALNKTKEFEEE
+580 DEKKALNKIKEFEEK
-595 VKKRFINEPSRMK
+595 VKERFINEPNRMK

-628 YIDKKMQDHELF
+628 YMDKKMQDHGLF
-640 QAVCRVNRLDGEDK
+640 QAVCRVNRLDSEDK
-654 DFGCIIDYSDLFDS
+654 DFGCIIDYKDLFDS
-668 LQEAHSDYTNGAFEN
+668 LQEAHSDYTNKAFEN
-683 YEREDI
+683 YERGDI
-689 QGLISDKSQK
+689 QGLISDKAQK
-699 IKKKLEEARDQLS
+699 IKKKLEETRDQLK

-726 YIAYFCGSDLEKNAQ
+726 YIAYFCGDNLEKSAQ

-753 LRMFVELNH
+753 LRMFVELNN

-771 EMQKIK
+771 ETQTIK
-777 QEAQFY
+777 QEAEFY
-783 RHLQKMIGLNSG
+783 RHLQKAVSLSSG

-801 SYSEDMRRI
+801 SYSEDMHRI

-820 KTLIKIEDQ
+820 KVLIRIEDQ
-829 GLCEVLAQMDIDD
+829 GLCEVLAQMDIND
-842 FNKALSQAFK
+842 FDKELSQAFK
-852 NESSMAESIANNTKK
+852 NKSSVAESIANNTKK

-888 DLILQFREKKLTYLE
+888 DLINQFREKKLTYLE
-903 YLQQIHDLAKQV
+903 YLQQIQHLAKKV
-915 IHKENKNYPKKINTN
+915 IDKENKNYPKKINTN
-930 ALKTLYDNLDENEA
+930 ALKALYNNLDQNEA
-944 LALETDAC
+944 LALKIDAC
-952 IRGNKKDGWV
+952 IRDNKKDGWV
-962 GHNQKEKNLKIALR
+962 GHHQKEKNLKIALR

-985 ENAFNLAKHI
+985 ENTFNLAKNI
-995 KEYH
+995 EEYR

>member
-1 MVKTEKEVQK
+1 MKTEKEVQK

-43 WLVKN
+43 WLIKN
-48 QKINDKR
+48 QKIEPER
-55 WQRIEHEINNALKN
+55 WHKIEQKIHNALKN

-75 QKFYELLIYG
+75 QTFYELLIYG
-85 VKTKIS
+85 MKTQIS
-91 QNEPTQTSWL
+91 QNENTQTTCL

-143 LKNSS
+143 LKKSS
-148 VSVESA
+148 VSVESG

-177 MAGNESQGLRY
+177 MAGNESQGLKY

-215 CFLKKERFLEFIH
+215 RFLKKERFLEFIH

-234 KGQKKCARFHQYFAV
+234 KGQKKCARFHQYFAI
-249 KKTQEFIRK
+249 KKTQEFIQR
-258 QEFIHKKEG
+258 KEG

-283 WLAQWLRKNRKEAR
+283 WLTKWLRKNIKQAR

-313 VFEGIDEAI
+313 VFSGIGEDL
-322 YRTDSKKDLLSV
+322 YRADSKKDLLSV

-344 SLVHKFDDNDL
+344 ALVHKFDDNDL
-355 EDLKRQPVLKE
+355 EDLKKQPVLKE
-366 WIVLVDECHR
+366 WVVLVDECHR
-376 TQSGKLHN
+376 TQSAKLHK

-413 VFGNYIHCYKFNEA
+413 VFGDYIHCYKFNEA
-427 VSDKVVLDL
+427 VSDRVVLDL

-463 LNDAAKTELK
+463 LNEAAKTELK
-473 KKWANLQKV
+473 KKWVNLQKV
-482 FSTKNRLEHIVQDIV
+482 FSTKDRLEHIVQDIV

-531 ETELKDKVAVITSYE
+531 KTELKDKVAVITSYE

-557 NESEESYKY
+557 DESEESYKY
-566 RTYCKMLQNFFNEK
+566 RAYCKMLQNFFNEK
-580 DEKKALNKTKEFEEE
+580 DEKKALNKIKEFEEK
-595 VKKRFINEPSRMK
+595 VKERFINEPARMK

-628 YIDKKMQDHELF
+628 YMDKKMQDHGLF
-640 QAVCRVNRLDGEDK
+640 QAVCRVNRLDSEDK
-654 DFGCIIDYSDLFDS
+654 DFGCIIDYKDLFDS
-668 LQEAHSDYTNGAFEN
+668 LQEAHSDYTNKAFEN
-683 YEREDI
+683 YERGDI
-689 QGLISDKSQK
+689 QGLISDKAQK
-699 IKKKLEEARDQLS
+699 IKKRLEEVRGQLK
-712 SLCESVKEPKDEMD
+712 SLCEGVKEPKDEMD
-726 YIAYFCGSDLEKNAQ
+726 YIAYFCGDNLEKSTQ

-753 LRMFVELNH
+753 LRMFVELNN

-771 EMQKIK
+771 ETQPIK
-777 QEAQFY
+777 QEAEFY
-783 RHLQKMIGLNSG
+783 RHLQKVIGLSSG

-801 SYSEDMRRI
+801 SYNEDMRRI

-815 KATDS
+815 KTTDS
-820 KTLIKIEDQ
+820 EVLFKIEDQ
-829 GLCEVLAQMDIDD
+829 GLCEVLAQMNVND
-842 FNKALSQAFK
+842 FNKALSQVFK

-888 DLILQFREKKLTYLE
+888 DLINQFREKKLTYLE
-903 YLQQIHDLAKQV
+903 YLQQIQDLAKKV
-915 IHKENKNYPKKINTN
+915 IDKENKNYPKKINTN
-930 ALKTLYDNLDENEA
+930 ALKTLYDNLDQNEA
-944 LALETDAC
+944 LALKIDAC
-952 IRGNKKDGWV
+952 IRDNKKDGWV

-976 KIINDEGLL
+976 KIRNDEGLL
-985 ENAFNLAKHI
+985 ENVFNLAKNI
-995 KEYH
+995 EEYR

>member
-1 MVKTEKEVQK
+1 MKTEREVQN
-11 QVIETFKSMG
+11 QVIETFKRMG

-28 TKSDNENINKESLKA
+28 TKSDNENIDRETLKA

-48 QKINDKR
+48 QKIEPER
-55 WQRIEHEINNALKN
+55 WPKIEYEINDALKN

-75 QKFYELLIYG
+75 QAFYNLLIYG
-85 VKTKIS
+85 VNTKIS
-91 QNEPTQTSWL
+91 QNENTQTTWL
-101 IDWKDVSK
+101 IDWK
-109 NEFSV
+109 NIFNNAFSV
-114 AEEVSVKGPNM
+114 AEEVSVKGPNI
-125 KRPDIVLY
+125 KRPDMVLY

-143 LKNSS
+143 LKKSS
-148 VSVESA
+148 VSVESG

-234 KGQKKCARFHQYFAV
+234 KGQKKCARFHQYFAI
-249 KKTQEFIRK
+249 KETQEFIKR
-258 QEFIHKKEG
+258 KEG

-283 WLAQWLRKNRKEAR
+283 WLAQWLRSNTKQAR
-297 ILIVTDRRELD
+297 ILIVTDRTELD
-308 AQIQG
+308 AQIHG
-313 VFEGIDEAI
+313 VFSGIDERI

-334 LFENKEFLVG
+334 LFENKEFLVC
-344 SLVHKFDDNDL
+344 SLVHKFNDNDL
-355 EDLKRQPVLKE
+355 EDLKKQPVLKE
-366 WIVLVDECHR
+366 WVVLVDECHR
-376 TQSGKLHN
+376 TQSGKLN
-384 AMKSLLPNAI
+384 KAMKSLLPNAI

-436 NYEARSVDQ
+436 CYEARSVDQ
-445 YVSSPEKLDEYF
+445 YVSSPKKLDEYF
-457 ELKTQN
+457 DSKTQG
-463 LNDAAKTELK
+463 LNEAAKAELK
-473 KKWANLQKV
+473 KKWVNLQKV
-482 FSTKNRLEHIVQDIV
+482 FSTKKRLECIVQDIV
-497 LDMAKLPRLSN
+497 LDMAKLPRLKN
-508 GKGNAMLVAESV
+508 EKGNAMLVAESV

-546 PNIAD
+546 PTIAD

-557 NESEESYKY
+557 DENEESYKY
-566 RTYCKMLQNFFNEK
+566 RAYCKMLQNFFDEK
-580 DEKKALNKTKEFEEE
+580 DAQKALNKIKEFEEK
-595 VKKRFINEPSRMK
+595 VKERFIKEPSRMK

-628 YIDKKMQDHELF
+628 YIDQKMQDHKLF
-640 QAVCRVNRLDGEDK
+640 QAVCRVNRLDSEDK
-654 DFGCIIDYSDLFDS
+654 DFGCIIDYKDLFHN
-668 LQEAHSDYTNGAFEN
+668 LEKAHSDYTNEAFQN
-683 YEREDI
+683 YEKEDI

-699 IKKKLEEARDQLS
+699 IKKKLQEAREQLNT
-712 SLCESVKEPKDEMD
+712 LCEGVKEPKDEED
-726 YIAYFCGSDLEKNAQ
+726 YIAYFCGDNAEESVQ
-741 KRRLFYQLVGAF
+741 KRQLFYKLVGAF
-753 LRMFVELNH
+753 LRMFVELNN

-771 EMQKIK
+771 EMQTIK
-777 QEAQFY
+777 QEAEFY
-783 RHLQKMIGLNSG
+783 RKLQKTIGLSSG

-801 SYSEDMRRI
+801 SYSEEMRSI

-820 KTLIKIEDQ
+820 EALFQIEDQ
-829 GLCEVLAQMDIDD
+829 GLCEVLTQIDIND
-842 FNKALSQAFK
+842 FNEGLSLAFK
-852 NESSMAESIANNTKK
+852 NKSSMAESIANNTRK

-873 ASDPKYYE
+873 ASDPKHYE
-881 KLSSLLN
+881 KLSLLLN
-888 DLILQFREKKLTYLE
+888 DLIEQFRAKKLNYLE
-903 YLQQIHDLAKQV
+903 YLQQIQDLAKQV
-915 IHKENKNYPKKINTN
+915 INKENKDYPISIDTK
-930 ALKTLYDNLDENEA
+930 ALKTLYDNSGQDEN
-944 LALETDAC
+944 LALKIDEC
-952 IRGNKKDGWV
+952 IRGHKKADWV
-962 GHNQKEKNLKIALR
+962 GHSVKERSLKNALK
-976 KIINDEGLL
+976 KIIGDEILL
-985 ENAFNLAKHI
+985 ENIFNLAKHI
-995 KEYH
+995 DEYQ